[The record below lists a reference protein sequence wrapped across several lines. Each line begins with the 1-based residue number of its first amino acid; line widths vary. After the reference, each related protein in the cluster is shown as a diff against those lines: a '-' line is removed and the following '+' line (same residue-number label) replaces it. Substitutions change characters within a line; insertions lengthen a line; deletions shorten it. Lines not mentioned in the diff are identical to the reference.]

1 MSDKQDVTISISADA
16 SGVEAGVAKTKK
28 SLKTL
33 GGAANEMAGQME
45 TGGKRAAAG
54 IESIGTSSTKTARE
68 IERATKTSARELQ
81 RQIAELKA
89 GGKATREYAE
99 AMARLRGADLT
110 TLRPLLDQLDE
121 LKRKQQGAAGAVT
134 DFVSSLGGMKQA
146 LAAVGAASVT
156 AKFVQ
161 VADAVV
167 TLNNQLKL
175 ATGSTQAAASAYTA
189 LFDIAQRSRVGFV
202 ELGETYASIARA
214 AAPLGVSQERLLK
227 VTESIGNAMTI
238 SGGSAQGLQAALVQ
252 LGQGLSSGVL
262 RGEELNSVMEQA
274 PRLAKALADGLGV
287 TTGQLRAMGA
297 EGEITAEKVIKALE
311 SQSAVLKGEVA
322 GSALTVGQAF
332 TQLGNSTTYAIGE
345 LDKTIGVS
353 SAVAGAIS
361 SIASSLDGLGRV
373 VADNEVAIKATL
385 GFAGAV
391 VGAKAA
397 AAAIG
402 GVTAALTA
410 ARVATVGFTAALA
423 ANPIGAA
430 LVTVTALGTAAY
442 SAAAAMRDTESGVD
456 GVGAAARAAAKEIET
471 LQNAAIKAG
480 SELAKAEA
488 NLADLERRGAK
499 GSSNLMLRESYNH
512 AQRLVDKLKEA
523 KAAQDALL
531 GVAQAA
537 RVEGDPYNDGTQYEE
552 WRRSVED
559 RANAQ
564 QKLNEINDRALGINK
579 AFLEELSAYHEGL
592 RTGVLDLDAYTKKI
606 VDLDARRHASS
617 EAGKAEA
624 KAAREAAKGLK
635 EGENSIKSFIKSLEA
650 KTAAQRLEIAQGE
663 KLTESQR
670 LRIQLEALL
679 ADGKNKATAGQIARA
694 KAQLAE
700 VEANEAWLKNTS
712 DVEKALADMQK
723 AREQSLRSVQESVK
737 KLVEEAEATAY
748 AEMHNISLAEAV
760 ERLALARAEDA
771 YQQAVVRGES
781 QQTLEALEK
790 ELQARKKIVELTAQK
805 SAKEANDKAQEQL
818 KRDWERTAQTIGDT
832 LADYIMAGGKDA
844 AQYLKRLFATLVLQP
859 VVQTMVGGIMRPGA
873 SGAAAASGGMMS
885 GIINSGGGFTNW
897 GLWGDKASGALGNA
911 SDYLWKQGYDGLSD
925 AAQGLGQTIKSVDTF
940 LKDIPGMKGGIGS
953 ALGYGQALYSLTQG
967 QYGSAVGTAIGTAI
981 APGIGTMVGSVLG
994 GLLDGVFG
1002 GGARGANHSGGAYS
1016 TKGGNAAYQLGLGGD
1031 ALRDFTSRGNA
1042 SIANSVKGL
1051 VTTTVDAFDYLK
1063 KFNESYKGV
1072 DVAAGFAVNPRYG
1085 DEDAYGYFRVLDKV
1099 TGQLLSN
1106 YVQRDGG
1113 LGSDTT
1119 KAWSTYSADLIKAVY
1134 GQFKKSDITGW
1145 VKDELAVLDSAASLE
1160 NLTAAVQA
1168 IAVID
1173 AAFADFAKTI
1183 DGMQDLSGAVQTV
1196 LLRTSGGI
1204 EALSAN
1210 VATYYQN
1217 FYSEQERAAKTAGQ
1231 MAEALKAYGVELP
1244 TTAEQYRKLVERQLA
1259 AGESGAE
1266 LAAVLLSMS
1275 GTFKEVADVLQREM
1289 DGLVGSVTGFFS
1301 GLKDAI
1307 KSLIDDVSDDRKSI
1321 LRGTGVMTA
1330 EDLRA
1335 AIGAISVIGP
1345 SLGGVDAAA
1354 ADIAAKEALRQ
1365 SAKSASETAAQAAAA
1380 ALARMEAYRDDPAS
1394 AAAQAKA
1401 LEAQREHA
1409 LSEARKF
1416 EDGGMY
1422 RSYSYSTRVKWMNYW
1437 YPEAQRAQQ
1446 QLNALQPALAAYND
1460 QLAALQAEYDAAK
1473 LSAEQYAER
1482 LGDAESALRD
1492 AQQAEVQAK
1501 ADYAAEMAKWID
1513 EAGASVGKLSDLRG
1527 EVMSFYEA
1535 QAQAVQ
1541 AMLASAGNIRV
1552 VVDGVRLNQLSA
1564 AQTAQELGARY
1575 AMDYSMALATTGT
1588 ARAGYVDSMA
1598 GNLGA
1603 LSEAL
1608 RSESVTSTDWRVQTA
1623 KLLAQANKAA
1633 DLLEG
1638 DAQGDNYQDV
1648 ALGLLDDID
1657 AKLEALSGVATAG
1670 ENLIVQAIKEGTV
1683 STLDG
1688 LRAVVAALKGDPVP
1702 AFAAG
1707 GLHAGGLRLVGERG
1721 PELEVTGPARYWST
1735 SQTAAMLGGG
1745 NSSAASEA
1753 MVRELRELRQENR
1766 ALQEAMVRQQADM
1779 TRLLMRWETQGMP
1792 EERVV

>member
-287 TTGQLRAMGA
+287 AIGQLRAMGQ
-297 EGEITAEKVIKALE
+297 EGELTADKVIRALE

-592 RTGVLDLDAYTKKI
+592 RTGVLDFDAYTKKI

-679 ADGKNKATAGQIARA
+679 ADGKNKATAGQIAYAR
-694 KAQLAE
+694 AQLEEA
-700 VEANEAWLKNTS
+700 EANELWLKNQS
-712 DVEKALADMQK
+712 DVAKALEDMQK

-760 ERLALARAEDA
+760 ERLALARAENV
-771 YQQAVVRGES
+771 YQQAVERGES
-781 QQTLEALEK
+781 QQTIEYLQREIEARK
-790 ELQARKKIVELTAQK
+790 ELVAATAQK
-805 SAKEANDKAQEQL
+805 AAREANKKAAEQAA
-818 KRDWERTAQTIGDT
+818 KDWERVSQTIGDT

-859 VVQTMVGGIMRPGA
+859 VVQTVVGGVMGVGTAGA
-873 SGAAAASGGMMS
+873 SGVGTGVLDRLA
-885 GIINSGGGFTNW
+885 NSGGSLTNW
-897 GLWGDKASGALGNA
+897 TNLGGNVGN
-911 SDYLWKQGYDGLSD
+911 WLSD
-925 AAQGLGQTIKSVDTF
+925 AGFNAINNGWTGVGESLHNLGQTIQGVDSW
-940 LKDIPGMKGGIGS
+940 LKEIPGFNGGIGS
-953 ALGYGQALYSLTQG
+953 ALGYASALYSLSKG
-967 QYGSAVGTAIGTAI
+967 NYGSAAGAAIGTYI
-981 APGIGTMVGSVLG
+981 LPGIGTMIGSTLG
-994 GLLDGVFG
+994 GLVDGLFG
-1002 GGARGANHSGGAYS
+1002 GGRGANHSGGAYS
-1016 TKGGNAAYQLGLGGD
+1016 TKGGNAAFQLGLGGD
-1031 ALRDFTSRGNA
+1031 ALRDFTSRGNS
-1042 SIANSVKGL
+1042 SIAQSLEGL
-1051 VTTTVDAFDYLK
+1051 VTTTVGVFDYLK
-1063 KFNESYKGV
+1063 KYNDAYKGV
-1072 DVAAGFAVNPRYG
+1072 DVAAGFAVNPRYR

-1099 TGQLLSN
+1099 TGKLLSN
-1106 YVQRDGG
+1106 YVRRDGG

-1134 GQFKKSDITGW
+1134 KQFKAGDLTGW
-1145 VKDELAVLDSAASLE
+1145 VQDELAVLDSAASLE

-1173 AAFADFAKTI
+1173 AAFADFAKTV

-1210 VATYYQN
+1210 VVTYYQN

-1231 MAEALKAYGVELP
+1231 LAEALKEYGVELP
-1244 TTAEQYRKLVERQLA
+1244 TTAEQYRDLVEQQLA

-1266 LAAVLLSMS
+1266 LAAVLLGMS
-1275 GTFKEVADVLQREM
+1275 GTFKEVSAVWQRELE
-1289 DGLVGSVTGFFS
+1289 GLSGSVTSFFGS
-1301 GLKDAI
+1301 LKDAI

-1330 EDLRA
+1330 DEIRA
-1335 AIGAISVIGP
+1335 ALSAVSTVAP
-1345 SLGGVDAAA
+1345 STSGIDLAAGTVA
-1354 ADIAAKEALRQ
+1354 TAEQKVSARQ
-1365 SAKSASETAAQAAAA
+1365 SQ
-1380 ALARMEAYRDDPAS
+1380 S
-1394 AAAQAKA
+1394 AAAQASLLGAQKA
-1401 LEAQREHA
+1401 RDAANTSRDSVSAQIKTLDSKIASLQQTANR
-1409 LSEARKF
+1409 SGRRNRTAR
-1416 EDGGMY
+1416 
-1422 RSYSYSTRVKWMNYW
+1422 R
-1437 YPEAQRAQQ
+1437 QAQQ
-1446 QLNALQPALAAYND
+1446 QLPGVIAERARLQAQLQVLSAQAAAQQSAYD
-1460 QLAALQAEYDAAK
+1460 AVAKAASGAAQQLAQAQQELAK
-1473 LSAEQYAER
+1473 AQEAEQK
-1482 LGDAESALRD
+1482 
-1492 AQQAEVQAK
+1492 AK
-1501 ADYAAEMAKWID
+1501 ADYAAEMAKWVE
-1513 EAGASVGKLSDLRG
+1513 EAGVSVGKLSDLRG

-1541 AMLASAGNIRV
+1541 AMLASAGNIRA
-1552 VVDGVRLNQLSA
+1552 VVDAARLNQLSA

-1683 STLDG
+1683 NTLDG

-1745 NSSAASEA
+1745 GNSDAV
-1753 MVRELRELRQENR
+1753 VRELRELREENR
-1766 ALQEAMVRQQADM
+1766 AQASAIVRLQQELNRQV
-1779 TRLLMRWETQGMP
+1779 MRWDTQGMP
-1792 EERVV
+1792 REREEV

>member
-410 ARVATVGFTAALA
+410 ARVATVGFIAALA

-679 ADGKNKATAGQIARA
+679 ADSKNKATAGQIAYARA
-694 KAQLAE
+694 KLEEA
-700 VEANEAWLKNTS
+700 EANELWLKNQS
-712 DVEKALADMQK
+712 DVAKALEDMQK

-737 KLVEEAEATAY
+737 KLIEEAEATAY
-748 AEMHNISLAEAV
+748 AEMHNVSLAEAV

-781 QQTLEALEK
+781 QQTLDYLRREIEARK
-790 ELQARKKIVELTAQK
+790 ELVAATAQK
-805 SAKEANDKAQEQL
+805 AAREANKKAAEQAA
-818 KRDWERTAQTIGDT
+818 KDWERTAQTIGDT

-859 VVQTMVGGIMRPGA
+859 VVQTVVGGVMGVGAAGA
-873 SGAAAASGGMMS
+873 SGVAAGGAGGIANLVQQAYSAFTSPMFSNFGMGLASNIQQLGGTLF
-885 GIINSGGGFTNW
+885 GKGFEALGTSVTNF
-897 GLWGDKASGALGNA
+897 GNTVAQFSGAINMAGNIF
-911 SDYLWKQGYDGLSD
+911 G
-925 AAQGLGQTIKSVDTF
+925 
-940 LKDIPGMKGGIGS
+940 
-953 ALGYGQALYSLTQG
+953 
-967 QYGSAVGTAIGTAI
+967 YGSAIYSLSKGNYGSAIGTA
-981 APGIGTMVGSVLG
+981 AGTLLGGPIGAVLGSTLG
-994 GLLDGVFG
+994 GLVDGLFG
-1002 GGARGANHSGGAYS
+1002 GGRGANHSGGAYS
-1016 TKGGNAAYQLGLGGD
+1016 TKDGNAAYQLGLGGD

-1051 VTTTVDAFDYLK
+1051 VETTVDVFDYLK
-1063 KFNESYKGV
+1063 KFNASYKGV
-1072 DVAAGFAVNPRYG
+1072 DVAAGFAVNPRYS
-1085 DEDAYGYFRVLDKV
+1085 DEDAYGYFRVFDKV

-1106 YVQRDGG
+1106 YVRRDGG
-1113 LGSDTT
+1113 LGSDVQA
-1119 KAWSTYSADLIKAVY
+1119 AWSTYSADLIKAVY
-1134 GQFKKSDITGW
+1134 KQFKAGDLTGW
-1145 VKDELAVLDSAASLE
+1145 VQDELAVLDSAASLE
-1160 NLTAAVQA
+1160 NLTEAVKA
-1168 IAVID
+1168 IALID
-1173 AAFADFAKTI
+1173 AAFADFAKTV

-1244 TTAEQYRKLVERQLA
+1244 TTAEQYRKLVEQQLA

-1266 LAAVLLSMS
+1266 LAAVLLGMS

-1301 GLKDAI
+1301 GLKDSI
-1307 KSLIDDVSDDRKSI
+1307 HSLLDDVAADRKSI

-1330 EDLRA
+1330 EELRA

-1380 ALARMEAYRDDPAS
+1380 ALARMEAYRDDPNS
-1394 AAAQAKA
+1394 AAAQAAA
-1401 LEAQREHA
+1401 LEARRKHA
-1409 LSEARKF
+1409 LSEAAKF

-1422 RSYSYSTRVKWMNYW
+1422 RSRSHRTRVKWMNYW

-1446 QLNALQPALAAYND
+1446 QLNALQPALAEYND

-1482 LGDAESALRD
+1482 LGDAESALRA

-1501 ADYAAEMAKWID
+1501 ADYAAEMAKWIE

-1541 AMLASAGNIRV
+1541 AMLASAGNIRA
-1552 VVDGVRLNQLSA
+1552 VVDAVRLNQLSA

-1638 DAQGDNYQDV
+1638 DAQGDNYQEV

-1683 STLDG
+1683 NTLDG

>member
-1 MSDKQDVTISISADA
+1 MSKDDVVIGITADA
-16 SGVEAGVAKTKK
+16 SGLEVGVRK
-28 SLKTL
+28 SKRSLADL
-33 GGAANEMAGQME
+33 G
-45 TGGKRAAAG
+45 K
-54 IESIGTSSTKTARE
+54 
-68 IERATKTSARELQ
+68 SAREASQTIGTVGDGGEKSAKKIERDTRSMQQSLQ
-81 RQIAELKA
+81 RYIATLKA
-89 GGKATREYAE
+89 GSKESRVYWEQ
-99 AMARLRGADLT
+99 MADFKGVDKNA
-110 TLRPLLDQLDE
+110 LRPLLDQLDE

-287 TTGQLRAMGA
+287 AIGQLRAMGQ
-297 EGEITAEKVIKALE
+297 EGELTADKVIRALE

-442 SAAAAMRDTESGVD
+442 SAAAAMRDTESGVK
-456 GVGAAARAAAKEIET
+456 GVGSAADAAAKEMT
-471 LQNAAIKAG
+471 RLQDAAAAAG
-480 SELAKAEA
+480 DKLAEA
-488 NLADLERRGAK
+488 EKRLADLERKGAK
-499 GSSNLMLRESYNH
+499 GSANLMLREAH
-512 AQRLVDKLKEA
+512 ADAQRLVDKLKEA
-523 KAAQDALL
+523 KRERDSLLRLSVGYANSLRDREAENTRGNRTNYLNGLFESQQFLAQ
-531 GVAQAA
+531 
-537 RVEGDPYNDGTQYEE
+537 RND
-552 WRRSVED
+552 
-559 RANAQ
+559 
-564 QKLNEINDRALGINK
+564 GINK
-579 AFLEELSAYHEGL
+579 QFISDIDGLSRAHAI
-592 RTGVLDLDAYTKKI
+592 GVLTTREYTQAITELNKK
-606 VDLDARRHASS
+606 RYEST

-679 ADGKNKATAGQIARA
+679 ADGKNKATAGQIAYAR
-694 KAQLAE
+694 AQLEEA
-700 VEANEAWLKNTS
+700 EANELWLKNQS
-712 DVEKALADMQK
+712 DVAKALEDMQK

-781 QQTLEALEK
+781 QQTIEYLQREIEARK
-790 ELQARKKIVELTAQK
+790 ELVAATAQK
-805 SAKEANDKAQEQL
+805 AAREANKKAAEQAA
-818 KRDWERTAQTIGDT
+818 KDWERTAQTIGDT
-832 LADYIMAGGKDA
+832 LADYIMSGGKDA
-844 AQYLKRLFATLVLQP
+844 ATYLKRLFATLVLQP
-859 VVQTMVGGIMRPGA
+859 VVQTVVGGVMGVGAAGA
-873 SGAAAASGGMMS
+873 SGVAAGGAG
-885 GIINSGGGFTNW
+885 GIANLVQQAYSAFTSPMFTNFGM
-897 GLWGDKASGALGNA
+897 GLAGNIQQLGGTLFGKGFEALGTSVTNFGNTVA
-911 SDYLWKQGYDGLSD
+911 QFSD
-925 AAQGLGQTIKSVDTF
+925 AINMAGNIF
-940 LKDIPGMKGGIGS
+940 
-953 ALGYGQALYSLTQG
+953 GYGSALYSLSKG
-967 QYGSAVGTAIGTAI
+967 NYGSAIGTA
-981 APGIGTMVGSVLG
+981 AGTFLGGPIGAVLGSTLG
-994 GLLDGVFG
+994 GLLDGLFG
-1002 GGARGANHSGGAYS
+1002 GGRGANHSGGAYS

-1031 ALRDFTSRGNA
+1031 ALGDFTSRWNA

-1051 VTTTVDAFDYLK
+1051 VETTVDVFDYLK
-1063 KFNESYKGV
+1063 KFNASYKGV

-1106 YVQRDGG
+1106 YVRRDGG

-1160 NLTAAVQA
+1160 NLAAAVQA

-1173 AAFADFAKTI
+1173 AAFADFAKTV

-1231 MAEALKAYGVELP
+1231 LAEALKEYGVELP
-1244 TTAEQYRKLVERQLA
+1244 TTAEQYRDLVEQQLA

-1266 LAAVLLSMS
+1266 LAAVLLGMS
-1275 GTFKEVADVLQREM
+1275 GTFKEVSAVWQRELE
-1289 DGLVGSVTGFFS
+1289 GLSGSVTSFFGS
-1301 GLKDAI
+1301 LKDAI

-1380 ALARMEAYRDDPAS
+1380 ALARMEAYRDDPNS
-1394 AAAQAKA
+1394 AAAQAAA
-1401 LEAQREHA
+1401 LEARRKHA
-1409 LSEARKF
+1409 LSEAAKF

-1422 RSYSYSTRVKWMNYW
+1422 RSYSYDTRVKWMNYW

-1446 QLNALQPALAAYND
+1446 QLNALQPALAAYNA

-1482 LGDAESALRD
+1482 LGDAESALRA

-1501 ADYAAEMAKWID
+1501 ADYAAEMAKWIE
-1513 EAGASVGKLSDLRG
+1513 EAGASVSKLSDLRG
-1527 EVMSFYEA
+1527 EVVSFYES
-1535 QAQAVQ
+1535 QVQAVQ
-1541 AMLASAGNIRV
+1541 AMLASAGNLRA
-1552 VVDGVRLNQLSA
+1552 VVDAVRMSQLST

-1638 DAQGDNYQDV
+1638 DAQGDNYQEV

-1657 AKLEALSGVATAG
+1657 AKLEALSGVATVG

-1683 STLDG
+1683 STLEG

-1707 GLHAGGLRLVGERG
+1707 GLHVGGLRLVGERG

>member
-1 MSDKQDVTISISADA
+1 MPGFFYGLAIGGTFYLGLAMSDKLDVTIGISADA
-16 SGVEAGVAKTKK
+16 SGVEAGVGKAKK
-28 SLKTL
+28 SIHSL
-33 GGAANEMAGQME
+33 GGAARDMSAKVGSS
-45 TGGKRAAAG
+45 GKAAG
-54 IESIGTSSTKTARE
+54 AGFEAMGAGSDKAAKAV
-68 IERATKTSARELQ
+68 ERATRSMQQQLQ
-81 RQIAELKA
+81 RQIAELNA
-89 GGKATREYAE
+89 GGKATREYTE
-99 AMARLRGADLT
+99 ALARMRGVDTRALA
-110 TLRPLLDQLDE
+110 PLLDQLDLARKKTDE
-121 LKRKQQGAAGAVT
+121 ATKATGGLASGLGSLKAIAATALAGLSAGAFVSEIAAITKETAKAAAEIERFSALSNTSAQEFQRLAAGANTVGISAEKMADIFKDVQDKVGDFVQTGGGGMADFFERVAPKVGVT
-134 DFVSSLGGMKQA
+134 AENFRKLSGKDALQLYVSSLEKANLAHSDMVFFMEAIASDSSLLLPLLKDQGQAWQELGDKAEAYGAVMDGQA
-146 LAAVGAASVT
+146 LAAAKAFKTESDNLELSLKGLRIELAEGLLPSMTQFVAVLSDSSTRSALSDLAGWIGDVAVSAVELSSVIGGAGVWGWLQT
-156 AKFVQ
+156 GNVEAKDAAAEIAKVEAQ
-161 VADAVV
+161 MAKVRETRDALERAGGGWLHAEDIAVA
-167 TLNNQLKL
+167 NSQLSTMEAKL
-175 ATGSTQAAASAYTA
+175 RGLRVMAQQYQAQQAAALKSMGRSVGLSWLESYAPEAERPQALSPAYSKPTQKSASLKAEESAYKSLA
-189 LFDIAQRSRVGFV
+189 K
-202 ELGETYASIARA
+202 SIAD
-214 AAPLGVSQERLLK
+214 LL
-227 VTESIGNAMTI
+227 
-238 SGGSAQGLQAALVQ
+238 
-252 LGQGLSSGVL
+252 
-262 RGEELNSVMEQA
+262 
-274 PRLAKALADGLGV
+274 
-287 TTGQLRAMGA
+287 
-297 EGEITAEKVIKALE
+297 
-311 SQSAVLKGEVA
+311 
-322 GSALTVGQAF
+322 
-332 TQLGNSTTYAIGE
+332 
-345 LDKTIGVS
+345 
-353 SAVAGAIS
+353 
-361 SIASSLDGLGRV
+361 
-373 VADNEVAIKATL
+373 
-385 GFAGAV
+385 
-391 VGAKAA
+391 
-397 AAAIG
+397 
-402 GVTAALTA
+402 
-410 ARVATVGFTAALA
+410 
-423 ANPIGAA
+423 
-430 LVTVTALGTAAY
+430 
-442 SAAAAMRDTESGVD
+442 
-456 GVGAAARAAAKEIET
+456 
-471 LQNAAIKAG
+471 
-480 SELAKAEA
+480 
-488 NLADLERRGAK
+488 
-499 GSSNLMLRESYNH
+499 
-512 AQRLVDKLKEA
+512 
-523 KAAQDALL
+523 
-531 GVAQAA
+531 
-537 RVEGDPYNDGTQYEE
+537 
-552 WRRSVED
+552 
-559 RANAQ
+559 AQ
-564 QKLNEINDRALGINK
+564 QN
-579 AFLEELSAYHEGL
+579 
-592 RTGVLDLDAYTKKI
+592 
-606 VDLDARRHASS
+606 
-617 EAGKAEA
+617 
-624 KAAREAAKGLK
+624 
-635 EGENSIKSFIKSLEA
+635 
-650 KTAAQRLEIAQGE
+650 LEISTGE
-663 KLTESQR
+663 KLTSAQKLR
-670 LRIQLEALL
+670 LKVEQEVAKSKQAGLL
-679 ADGKNKATAGQIARA
+679 AQID
-694 KAQLAE
+694 E
-700 VEANEAWLKNTS
+700 IEANEAWLKNTS

-723 AREQSLRSVQESVK
+723 AREQSLRSVQESVRQM
-737 KLVEEAEATAY
+737 VEEAEAAAY
-748 AEMHNISLAEAV
+748 AEVHNVSLAEAV

-859 VVQTMVGGIMRPGA
+859 VVQTVVGGVMGVGAAGA
-873 SGAAAASGGMMS
+873 SGVAAGGAG
-885 GIINSGGGFTNW
+885 GIANLVQQAYSAFTSPMFTNFGM
-897 GLWGDKASGALGNA
+897 GLAGNIQQLGGTLFGKGFEALGTSVTNFGNTVA
-911 SDYLWKQGYDGLSD
+911 QFSD
-925 AAQGLGQTIKSVDTF
+925 AINMAGNIF
-940 LKDIPGMKGGIGS
+940 
-953 ALGYGQALYSLTQG
+953 GYGSALYSLSKG
-967 QYGSAVGTAIGTAI
+967 NYGSAIGTA
-981 APGIGTMVGSVLG
+981 AGTFLGGPIGAVLGSTLG
-994 GLLDGVFG
+994 GLLDGLFG
-1002 GGARGANHSGGAYS
+1002 GGRGANHSGGAYS

-1051 VTTTVDAFDYLK
+1051 VTTTVGAFDYLK
-1063 KFNESYKGV
+1063 KYSSTYKGV

-1099 TGQLLSN
+1099 SGKLLSS
-1106 YVQRDGG
+1106 YAKRDGG

-1145 VKDELAVLDSAASLE
+1145 VQDELAVLDSAASLE
-1160 NLTAAVQA
+1160 NLTEAVKA
-1168 IAVID
+1168 IALID
-1173 AAFADFAKTI
+1173 AAFADFAKTV

-1210 VATYYQN
+1210 VATYYQA
-1217 FYSEQERAAKTAGQ
+1217 FYSEQERAAKTSGQ
-1231 MAEALKAYGVELP
+1231 LAEALKEYGVELP
-1244 TTAEQYRKLVERQLA
+1244 TTAEHYRDLVEQQLA

-1266 LAAVLLSMS
+1266 LAAVLLGMS
-1275 GTFKEVADVLQREM
+1275 GTFKEVSDAWQRELE
-1289 DGLVGSVTGFFS
+1289 GLSGSVTSFFGS
-1301 GLKDAI
+1301 LKDAI

-1380 ALARMEAYRDDPAS
+1380 ALARMEAYRDNPNS

-1422 RSYSYSTRVKWMNYW
+1422 RSRSHRTRVKWMNYW

-1446 QLNALQPALAAYND
+1446 QLNALQPALAEYND

-1482 LGDAESALRD
+1482 LGDAESALRA

-1501 ADYAAEMAKWID
+1501 ADYAAEMAKWVE
-1513 EAGASVGKLSDLRG
+1513 EAGVSVGKLSDLRG

-1541 AMLASAGNIRV
+1541 AMLASAGNIRA
-1552 VVDGVRLNQLSA
+1552 VVDAVRLNQLSA

-1598 GNLGA
+1598 GNLGV

-1608 RSESVTSTDWRVQTA
+1608 RSESLTSTDWRVQTA

-1683 STLDG
+1683 NTLDG

>member
-1 MSDKQDVTISISADA
+1 MSKDDVVIGITADA
-16 SGVEAGVAKTKK
+16 SGLEVGVRK
-28 SLKTL
+28 SKRSLADL
-33 GGAANEMAGQME
+33 G
-45 TGGKRAAAG
+45 K
-54 IESIGTSSTKTARE
+54 
-68 IERATKTSARELQ
+68 SAREASQTIGTVGDGGEKSAKKIERDTRSMQQSLQ
-81 RQIAELKA
+81 RYIATLKA
-89 GGKATREYAE
+89 GSKESRVYWEQ
-99 AMARLRGADLT
+99 MADFKGVDKNA
-110 TLRPLLDQLDE
+110 LRPLLNQLDE
-121 LKRKQQGAAGAVT
+121 LKRKQQEAAGA
-134 DFVSSLGGMKQA
+134 SGSLVASLKGLHA
-146 LAAVGAASVT
+146 AAAVAVSGFAVQGLISVTKELYNASAAADRLRIGLDFASSRGSVNEIAYLRDVTHRLGLEFYSTAQAYQQFQAASR
-156 AKFVQ
+156 
-161 VADAVV
+161 
-167 TLNNQLKL
+167 
-175 ATGSTQAAASAYTA
+175 GTA
-189 LFDIAQRSRVGFV
+189 LEGDK
-202 ELGETYASIARA
+202 ARA
-214 AAPLGVSQERLLK
+214 VF
-227 VTESIGNAMTI
+227 ES
-238 SGGSAQGLQAALVQ
+238 V
-252 LGQGLSSGVL
+252 
-262 RGEELNSVMEQA
+262 
-274 PRLAKALADGLGV
+274 
-287 TTGQLRAMGA
+287 
-297 EGEITAEKVIKALE
+297 
-311 SQSAVLKGEVA
+311 
-322 GSALTVGQAF
+322 
-332 TQLGNSTTYAIGE
+332 
-345 LDKTIGVS
+345 
-353 SAVAGAIS
+353 
-361 SIASSLDGLGRV
+361 
-373 VADNEVAIKATL
+373 
-385 GFAGAV
+385 
-391 VGAKAA
+391 AKAA
-397 AAAIG
+397 AVMGLSADNTSGVLLALQQMISKGNVQAEELRGQLGERLPGAFQIAAKSM
-402 GVTAALTA
+402 GVTTAELGKMLENGQVLADDFLPKFAAELERSLGDAPEKAANRLDASVNRAISAWTRFKENVGDSGVSQFWAGQMDILSDGLANFNQRIEA
-410 ARVATVGFTAALA
+410 ARAAGDGFGGQML
-423 ANPIGAA
+423 
-430 LVTVTALGTAAY
+430 
-442 SAAAAMRDTESGVD
+442 SAAAAALEFVNP
-456 GVGAAARAAAKEIET
+456 I
-471 LQNAAIKAG
+471 NAVSYSALEAG
-480 SELAKAEA
+480 SKLKEAEKRLQELKDA
-488 NLADLERRGAK
+488 GAK
-499 GSSNLMLRESYNH
+499 TSSNLMLRESYAH
-512 AQRLVDKLKEA
+512 AERLVNKLREA
-523 KAAQDALL
+523 KAVQDALA
-531 GVAQAA
+531 GIN
-537 RVEGDPYNDGTQYEE
+537 P
-552 WRRSVED
+552 
-559 RANAQ
+559 ANAAQ
-564 QKLNEINDRALGINK
+564 PLRDLESGNTRGNRDGYYRELSASQNFLAQRNDGINK
-579 AFLEELSAYHEGL
+579 QFIADLNGLAKAYADGALSAAEYAKAVTEANQKRHES
-592 RTGVLDLDAYTKKI
+592 TD
-606 VDLDARRHASS
+606 
-617 EAGKAEA
+617 AGKAEA

-859 VVQTMVGGIMRPGA
+859 VVQTVVGGVMGVGAAGA
-873 SGAAAASGGMMS
+873 SGVGTGVLDRLA
-885 GIINSGGGFTNW
+885 NSGGSLTNW
-897 GLWGDKASGALGNA
+897 TNLGGNVGN
-911 SDYLWKQGYDGLSD
+911 WLSD
-925 AAQGLGQTIKSVDTF
+925 AGFNAINNGWTGVGESLHNLGQTIQGVDSW
-940 LKDIPGMKGGIGS
+940 LKEIPGFNGGIGS
-953 ALGYGQALYSLTQG
+953 ALGYASALYSLSKG
-967 QYGSAVGTAIGTAI
+967 NYGSAAGAAIGTYI
-981 APGIGTMVGSVLG
+981 LPGIGTMIGSTLG
-994 GLLDGVFG
+994 GLVDGLFG
-1002 GGARGANHSGGAYS
+1002 GGRGANHSGGAYS

-1106 YVQRDGG
+1106 YVRRDGG

-1173 AAFADFAKTI
+1173 AAFADFAKTV

-1231 MAEALKAYGVELP
+1231 MAEALKAYGIELP
-1244 TTAEQYRKLVERQLA
+1244 TTAEQYRDLVEQQLA

-1266 LAAVLLSMS
+1266 LAAVLLGMS
-1275 GTFKEVADVLQREM
+1275 GTFKEVSDVWQREM

-1301 GLKDAI
+1301 GLKDSI
-1307 KSLIDDVSDDRKSI
+1307 HSLLDDVAADRKSI

-1380 ALARMEAYRDDPAS
+1380 ALARMEAYRDDPTS

-1446 QLNALQPALAAYND
+1446 QLNALQPALAEYND
-1460 QLAALQAEYDAAK
+1460 QLAALQAEYDTAK

-1482 LGDAESALRD
+1482 LGDAESALRA
-1492 AQQAEVQAK
+1492 AQQVEVQAK
-1501 ADYAAEMAKWID
+1501 ADYAAEMAKWIE
-1513 EAGASVGKLSDLRG
+1513 EAGASVSKLSDLRG

-1541 AMLASAGNIRV
+1541 AMLASAGNIRA

-1648 ALGLLDDID
+1648 ALGLLDAID
-1657 AKLEALSGVATAG
+1657 EKLSALSGVATAG

-1683 STLDG
+1683 NTLDG

-1753 MVRELRELRQENR
+1753 MVHELRELRQENR

>member
-442 SAAAAMRDTESGVD
+442 SAAAAMRDTESGVK
-456 GVGAAARAAAKEIET
+456 GVGSAADAAAKEMKR
-471 LQNAAIKAG
+471 LQDAA
-480 SELAKAEA
+480 AEA
-488 NLADLERRGAK
+488 GDKLAEAEKRLADLEKKGAK
-499 GSSNLMLRESYNH
+499 GSANLMLREAH
-512 AQRLVDKLKEA
+512 ADAQRLVDKLKEA
-523 KAAQDALL
+523 KQERDSLL
-531 GVAQAA
+531 
-537 RVEGDPYNDGTQYEE
+537 R
-552 WRRSVED
+552 
-559 RANAQ
+559 
-564 QKLNEINDRALGINK
+564 
-579 AFLEELSAYHEGL
+579 LSAGYSNSLRDQEAGNTRGNRTNYLNGLFDSQQFLAQRNDAITKQFIADIEGL
-592 RTGVLDLDAYTKKI
+592 AKAYANGALSVADYTKAVTEANKK
-606 VDLDARRHASS
+606 RHESTD
-617 EAGKAEA
+617 AGKAEA

-670 LRIQLEALL
+670 LRIQLEAML
-679 ADGKNKATAGQIARA
+679 ADGKNKATAGQIAYAR
-694 KAQLAE
+694 AQLEEA
-700 VEANEAWLKNTS
+700 EANELWLKNQS
-712 DVEKALADMQK
+712 DVAKALEDMQK

-1173 AAFADFAKTI
+1173 AAFADFAKTV

-1231 MAEALKAYGVELP
+1231 LAEALKEYGVELP
-1244 TTAEQYRKLVERQLA
+1244 TTAEQYRDLVEQQLA

-1266 LAAVLLSMS
+1266 LAAVLLGMS
-1275 GTFKEVADVLQREM
+1275 GTFKEVSDAWQRELE
-1289 DGLVGSVTGFFS
+1289 GLSGSVTSFFGS
-1301 GLKDAI
+1301 LKDAI

-1365 SAKSASETAAQAAAA
+1365 SAMSASETAAQAAAA

-1501 ADYAAEMAKWID
+1501 ADYAAEMAKWIE
-1513 EAGASVGKLSDLRG
+1513 EAGASVSKLSDLRG

-1541 AMLASAGNIRV
+1541 AMLASAGNIRA
-1552 VVDGVRLNQLSA
+1552 VVDAVRLNQLSA

-1608 RSESVTSTDWRVQTA
+1608 RSESLTSTDWRVQTA

-1670 ENLIVQAIKEGTV
+1670 ESLIVQAIKEGTV
-1683 STLDG
+1683 NTLDG

>member
-1 MSDKQDVTISISADA
+1 MSKDDVVIGITADA
-16 SGVEAGVAKTKK
+16 SGLEVGVRK
-28 SLKTL
+28 SKRSLADL
-33 GGAANEMAGQME
+33 G
-45 TGGKRAAAG
+45 K
-54 IESIGTSSTKTARE
+54 
-68 IERATKTSARELQ
+68 SAREASQTIGTVGDGGEKSAKKIERDTRSMQQSLQ
-81 RQIAELKA
+81 RYIATLKA
-89 GGKATREYAE
+89 GSKESRVYWEQ
-99 AMARLRGADLT
+99 MADFKGVDKNA
-110 TLRPLLDQLDE
+110 LRPLLNQLDE
-121 LKRKQQGAAGAVT
+121 LKRKQQEAAGA
-134 DFVSSLGGMKQA
+134 SGSLVASLKGLHA
-146 LAAVGAASVT
+146 AAAVAVSGFAVQGLISVT
-156 AKFVQ
+156 KELYNASAAAERLRIGLDF
-161 VADAVV
+161 ASARGSANEIAYLRGV
-167 TLNNQLKL
+167 TYQLGL
-175 ATGSTQAAASAYTA
+175 QFTSTAQAYQQFQAAAKGTTLEGDKARKVFESISKASAVMGLSAENTSGVLLALQQMVSKGNVQAEELRGQLGERLPGAFQIAARSMGVTTA
-189 LFDIAQRSRVGFV
+189 
-202 ELGETYASIARA
+202 ELGKMLEQGQVLAEDFLPKFAAELEKSLGDAPEKAAERLDATTNRVLDSWERLKQNVGDSGVSQFWAGQLNILSDAMGNFNQRIEAARA
-214 AAPLGVSQERLLK
+214 AGD
-227 VTESIGNAMTI
+227 GF
-238 SGGSAQGLQAALVQ
+238 GGQM
-252 LGQGLSSGVL
+252 LS
-262 RGEELNSVMEQA
+262 
-274 PRLAKALADGLGV
+274 
-287 TTGQLRAMGA
+287 
-297 EGEITAEKVIKALE
+297 
-311 SQSAVLKGEVA
+311 
-322 GSALTVGQAF
+322 
-332 TQLGNSTTYAIGE
+332 
-345 LDKTIGVS
+345 
-353 SAVAGAIS
+353 
-361 SIASSLDGLGRV
+361 
-373 VADNEVAIKATL
+373 
-385 GFAGAV
+385 
-391 VGAKAA
+391 AA
-397 AAAIG
+397 AAALEF
-402 GVTAALTA
+402 V
-410 ARVATVGFTAALA
+410 
-423 ANPIGAA
+423 NPINA
-430 LVTVTALGTAAY
+430 VSY
-442 SAAAAMRDTESGVD
+442 SALEAGNKLKDAEKR
-456 GVGAAARAAAKEIET
+456 
-471 LQNAAIKAG
+471 LQ
-480 SELAKAEA
+480 ELKDA
-488 NLADLERRGAK
+488 GAK
-499 GSSNLMLRESYNH
+499 TSSNLMLRESYAH
-512 AQRLVDKLKEA
+512 AERLVNKLREA
-523 KAAQDALL
+523 KAAQDALA
-531 GVAQAA
+531 GIN
-537 RVEGDPYNDGTQYEE
+537 P
-552 WRRSVED
+552 
-559 RANAQ
+559 ANAAQ
-564 QKLNEINDRALGINK
+564 PLRDLESGNTRGNRDGYYRELSASQNFLAQRNDGINK
-579 AFLEELSAYHEGL
+579 QFIADLNGLAKAYADGALSAAEYAKAVTEANQKRHES
-592 RTGVLDLDAYTKKI
+592 T
-606 VDLDARRHASS
+606 

-748 AEMHNISLAEAV
+748 AEMHNVSLAEAV
-760 ERLALARAEDA
+760 ERLALARAENA
-771 YQQAVVRGES
+771 YQQAVERGES
-781 QQTLEALEK
+781 QQMLDYLRREIEARK
-790 ELQARKKIVELTAQK
+790 ELVAATAQK
-805 SAKEANDKAQEQL
+805 AAREANKKAAEQAA
-818 KRDWERTAQTIGDT
+818 KDWERTAQTIGDT

-844 AQYLKRLFATLVLQP
+844 ATYLKRLFATLVLQP
-859 VVQTMVGGIMRPGA
+859 VVQAGVGAVLGVGVAGA
-873 SGAAAASGGMMS
+873 SGVAA
-885 GIINSGGGFTNW
+885 GGFGGLANLASQAYSAFTSPMFSNFGMGLAGNIQQLGGTLFGKGFEALGTSVTNF
-897 GLWGDKASGALGNA
+897 GNTVAQFSGAINAAGNIF
-911 SDYLWKQGYDGLSD
+911 G
-925 AAQGLGQTIKSVDTF
+925 
-940 LKDIPGMKGGIGS
+940 
-953 ALGYGQALYSLTQG
+953 
-967 QYGSAVGTAIGTAI
+967 YGSAIYSLSKGNYGAAIGTA
-981 APGIGTMVGSVLG
+981 AGTFLGGPIGAVLGSTLG
-994 GLLDGVFG
+994 GLVDGLFG
-1002 GGARGANHSGGAYS
+1002 GGRGANHSGGAYS
-1016 TKGGNAAYQLGLGGD
+1016 TKGDHAAYQLGLGGD
-1031 ALRDFTSRGNA
+1031 ALRDFTSRGNS
-1042 SIANSVKGL
+1042 SIAQSLEGL
-1051 VTTTVDAFDYLK
+1051 VTTTVGVFDYLK
-1063 KFNESYKGV
+1063 KYNDAYKGV
-1072 DVAAGFAVNPRYG
+1072 DVAAGFAVNPRYS
-1085 DEDAYGYFRVLDKV
+1085 DEDAYGYFRVFDKV

-1106 YVQRDGG
+1106 YVRRDGG

-1145 VKDELAVLDSAASLE
+1145 VQDELAVLDSAASLE

-1173 AAFADFAKTI
+1173 AAFADFAKTV

-1217 FYSEQERAAKTAGQ
+1217 FYSEQERAAKTSGQ
-1231 MAEALKAYGVELP
+1231 LAEALKEYGVELP
-1244 TTAEQYRKLVERQLA
+1244 TTAEQYRDLVEQQLA

-1266 LAAVLLSMS
+1266 LAAVLLGMS
-1275 GTFKEVADVLQREM
+1275 GTFKEVSDVWQRELE
-1289 DGLVGSVTGFFS
+1289 GLSGSVTSFFGS
-1301 GLKDAI
+1301 LKDAI

-1394 AAAQAKA
+1394 AAVQAKA

-1501 ADYAAEMAKWID
+1501 ADYAAEMAKWIE

-1541 AMLASAGNIRV
+1541 AMLASAGNIRA
-1552 VVDGVRLNQLSA
+1552 VVDAVRLNQLSA

-1638 DAQGDNYQDV
+1638 DAQGDNYQEV

-1683 STLDG
+1683 NTLDG

>member
-1 MSDKQDVTISISADA
+1 MGVDMSKDDVVIGITADA
-16 SGVEAGVAKTKK
+16 SGLEVGVRK
-28 SLKTL
+28 SKRSLADL
-33 GGAANEMAGQME
+33 G
-45 TGGKRAAAG
+45 K
-54 IESIGTSSTKTARE
+54 
-68 IERATKTSARELQ
+68 SAREASQTIGTVGDGGEKSAKKIERDTRSMQQSLQ
-81 RQIAELKA
+81 RYIATLKA
-89 GGKATREYAE
+89 GSKESRVYWEQ
-99 AMARLRGADLT
+99 MADFKGVDKNA
-110 TLRPLLDQLDE
+110 LRPLLNQLDE
-121 LKRKQQGAAGAVT
+121 LKRKQQEAAGA
-134 DFVSSLGGMKQA
+134 SGSLVASLKGLHA
-146 LAAVGAASVT
+146 AAAVAVSGFAVQGLISVTKELYNASAAADRLRIGLDFASSRGSVNEIAYLRDVTHRLGLEFYSTAQAYQQFQAASR
-156 AKFVQ
+156 
-161 VADAVV
+161 
-167 TLNNQLKL
+167 
-175 ATGSTQAAASAYTA
+175 GTA
-189 LFDIAQRSRVGFV
+189 LEGDK
-202 ELGETYASIARA
+202 ARA
-214 AAPLGVSQERLLK
+214 VF
-227 VTESIGNAMTI
+227 ES
-238 SGGSAQGLQAALVQ
+238 V
-252 LGQGLSSGVL
+252 
-262 RGEELNSVMEQA
+262 
-274 PRLAKALADGLGV
+274 
-287 TTGQLRAMGA
+287 
-297 EGEITAEKVIKALE
+297 
-311 SQSAVLKGEVA
+311 
-322 GSALTVGQAF
+322 
-332 TQLGNSTTYAIGE
+332 
-345 LDKTIGVS
+345 
-353 SAVAGAIS
+353 
-361 SIASSLDGLGRV
+361 
-373 VADNEVAIKATL
+373 
-385 GFAGAV
+385 
-391 VGAKAA
+391 AKAA
-397 AAAIG
+397 AVMGLSADNTSGVLLALQQMISKGNVQAEELRGQLGERLPGAFQIAAKSM
-402 GVTAALTA
+402 GVTTAELGKMLENGQVLADDFLPKFAAELERSLGDAPKKAANRLDASVNRAISAWTRFKENVGDSGVSQFWAGQMDILSDGLANFNQRIEA
-410 ARVATVGFTAALA
+410 ARAAGDGFGGQML
-423 ANPIGAA
+423 
-430 LVTVTALGTAAY
+430 
-442 SAAAAMRDTESGVD
+442 SAAAAALEFVNP
-456 GVGAAARAAAKEIET
+456 I
-471 LQNAAIKAG
+471 NAVSYSALEAG
-480 SELAKAEA
+480 SKLKEAEKRLQELKDA
-488 NLADLERRGAK
+488 GAK
-499 GSSNLMLRESYNH
+499 TSSNLMLRESYAH
-512 AQRLVDKLKEA
+512 AERLVNKLREA
-523 KAAQDALL
+523 KAAQDALA
-531 GVAQAA
+531 GIN
-537 RVEGDPYNDGTQYEE
+537 P
-552 WRRSVED
+552 
-559 RANAQ
+559 ANAAQ
-564 QKLNEINDRALGINK
+564 PLRDLESGNTRGNRDGYYRELSASQNFLAQRNDGINK
-579 AFLEELSAYHEGL
+579 QFIADLNGLAKAYADGALSAAEYAKAVTEANQKRHES
-592 RTGVLDLDAYTKKI
+592 T
-606 VDLDARRHASS
+606 

-737 KLVEEAEATAY
+737 KLLEEAEATAY

-771 YQQAVVRGES
+771 YQQAVVHGES

-859 VVQTMVGGIMRPGA
+859 VVQTVVGGVMGVGAAGA
-873 SGAAAASGGMMS
+873 SGVAAGGAG
-885 GIINSGGGFTNW
+885 GIANLVQQAYSAFTSPMFTNFGV
-897 GLWGDKASGALGNA
+897 GLAGNIQQLGGTLFSKGFETLGSNIVSFGNTVA
-911 SDYLWKQGYDGLSD
+911 QFSD
-925 AAQGLGQTIKSVDTF
+925 AINIAGKIF
-940 LKDIPGMKGGIGS
+940 
-953 ALGYGQALYSLTQG
+953 GYGSALYSLSKG
-967 QYGSAVGTAIGTAI
+967 NYGSAIGTA
-981 APGIGTMVGSVLG
+981 AGTLLGGPIGAVLGSTLG
-994 GLLDGVFG
+994 GLLDGLFG
-1002 GGARGANHSGGAYS
+1002 GGRGANHSGGAYS

-1031 ALRDFTSRGNA
+1031 ALRDFTSRGNS
-1042 SIANSVKGL
+1042 SIAQSLEGL
-1051 VTTTVDAFDYLK
+1051 VTTTVGVFDYLK
-1063 KFNESYKGV
+1063 KYNDAYKGV
-1072 DVAAGFAVNPRYG
+1072 DVAAGFAVNPRYS
-1085 DEDAYGYFRVLDKV
+1085 DEDAYGYFRVFDKV

-1106 YVQRDGG
+1106 YVRRDGG
-1113 LGSDTT
+1113 LGSDVQA
-1119 KAWSTYSADLIKAVY
+1119 AWSTYSADLIKAVY

-1173 AAFADFAKTI
+1173 AAFADFAKTV

-1231 MAEALKAYGVELP
+1231 LAEALKEYGVELP
-1244 TTAEQYRKLVERQLA
+1244 TTAEQYRDLVEQQLA

-1266 LAAVLLSMS
+1266 LAAVLLGMS
-1275 GTFKEVADVLQREM
+1275 GTFKEVSDVWQRELE
-1289 DGLVGSVTGFFS
+1289 GLSGSVTSFFGS
-1301 GLKDAI
+1301 LKDAI

-1380 ALARMEAYRDDPAS
+1380 ALARMEAYRDDPTS

-1446 QLNALQPALAAYND
+1446 QLNALQPALAEYND
-1460 QLAALQAEYDAAK
+1460 QLAALQAEYDTAK

-1482 LGDAESALRD
+1482 LGDAESALRA
-1492 AQQAEVQAK
+1492 AQQVEVQAK
-1501 ADYAAEMAKWID
+1501 ADYAAEMAKWIE
-1513 EAGASVGKLSDLRG
+1513 EAGASVSKLSDLRG

-1541 AMLASAGNIRV
+1541 AMLASAGNIRA

-1648 ALGLLDDID
+1648 ALGLLDAID
-1657 AKLEALSGVATAG
+1657 EKLSALSGVATAG

-1683 STLDG
+1683 NTLDG

-1745 NSSAASEA
+1745 GNSDAV
-1753 MVRELRELRQENR
+1753 VRELRELREENR
-1766 ALQEAMVRQQADM
+1766 AQASAIVRLQQELNRQV
-1779 TRLLMRWETQGMP
+1779 MRWDTQGMP
-1792 EERVV
+1792 REREEV

>member
-1 MSDKQDVTISISADA
+1 MSKDDVVIGITADA
-16 SGVEAGVAKTKK
+16 SGLEVGVRK
-28 SLKTL
+28 SKRSLADL
-33 GGAANEMAGQME
+33 G
-45 TGGKRAAAG
+45 K
-54 IESIGTSSTKTARE
+54 
-68 IERATKTSARELQ
+68 SAREASQTIGTVGDGGEKSAKKIERDTRSMQQSLQ
-81 RQIAELKA
+81 RYIATLKA
-89 GGKATREYAE
+89 GSKESRVYWEQ
-99 AMARLRGADLT
+99 MADFKGVDKNA
-110 TLRPLLDQLDE
+110 LRPLLNQLDE
-121 LKRKQQGAAGAVT
+121 LKRKQQEAAGA
-134 DFVSSLGGMKQA
+134 SGSLVASLKGLHA
-146 LAAVGAASVT
+146 AAAVAVSGFAVQGLISVTKELYNASAAADRLRIGLDFASSRGSVNEIAYLRDVTHRLGLEFYSTAQAYQQFQAASR
-156 AKFVQ
+156 
-161 VADAVV
+161 
-167 TLNNQLKL
+167 
-175 ATGSTQAAASAYTA
+175 GTA
-189 LFDIAQRSRVGFV
+189 LEGDK
-202 ELGETYASIARA
+202 ARA
-214 AAPLGVSQERLLK
+214 VF
-227 VTESIGNAMTI
+227 ES
-238 SGGSAQGLQAALVQ
+238 V
-252 LGQGLSSGVL
+252 
-262 RGEELNSVMEQA
+262 
-274 PRLAKALADGLGV
+274 
-287 TTGQLRAMGA
+287 
-297 EGEITAEKVIKALE
+297 
-311 SQSAVLKGEVA
+311 
-322 GSALTVGQAF
+322 
-332 TQLGNSTTYAIGE
+332 
-345 LDKTIGVS
+345 
-353 SAVAGAIS
+353 
-361 SIASSLDGLGRV
+361 
-373 VADNEVAIKATL
+373 
-385 GFAGAV
+385 
-391 VGAKAA
+391 AKAA
-397 AAAIG
+397 AVMGLSADNTSGVLLALQQMISKGNVQAEELRGQLGERLPGAFQIAAKSM
-402 GVTAALTA
+402 GVTTAELGKMLENGQVLADDFLPKFAAELERSLGDAPEKAANRLDASVNRAISAWTRFKENVGDSGVSQFWAGQMDILSDGLANFNQRIEA
-410 ARVATVGFTAALA
+410 ARAAGDGFGGQML
-423 ANPIGAA
+423 
-430 LVTVTALGTAAY
+430 
-442 SAAAAMRDTESGVD
+442 SAAAAALEFVNP
-456 GVGAAARAAAKEIET
+456 I
-471 LQNAAIKAG
+471 NAVSYSALEAG
-480 SELAKAEA
+480 SKLKEAEKRLQELKDA
-488 NLADLERRGAK
+488 GAK
-499 GSSNLMLRESYNH
+499 TSSNLMLRESYAH
-512 AQRLVDKLKEA
+512 AERLVNKLREA
-523 KAAQDALL
+523 KAVQDALA
-531 GVAQAA
+531 GIN
-537 RVEGDPYNDGTQYEE
+537 P
-552 WRRSVED
+552 
-559 RANAQ
+559 ANAAQ
-564 QKLNEINDRALGINK
+564 PLRDLESGNTRGNRDGYYRELSASQNFLAQRNDGINK
-579 AFLEELSAYHEGL
+579 QFIADLNGLAKAYADGALSAAEYAKAVTEANQKRHES
-592 RTGVLDLDAYTKKI
+592 T
-606 VDLDARRHASS
+606 

-679 ADGKNKATAGQIARA
+679 ADSKNKATAGQIAYAR
-694 KAQLAE
+694 AQLEEA
-700 VEANEAWLKNTS
+700 EANELWLKNQS
-712 DVEKALADMQK
+712 DVAKALEDMQK
-723 AREQSLRSVQESVK
+723 AREQSLRSVQESVRQM
-737 KLVEEAEATAY
+737 VEEAEATAY

-760 ERLALARAEDA
+760 ERLALARAENA
-771 YQQAVVRGES
+771 YQQAVERGES
-781 QQTLEALEK
+781 QQMLDCLRREIEARK
-790 ELQARKKIVELTAQK
+790 ELVAATAQK
-805 SAKEANDKAQEQL
+805 AAREANKKAAEQAA
-818 KRDWERTAQTIGDT
+818 KDWERVSQTIGDT

-859 VVQTMVGGIMRPGA
+859 VVQTVVGGVMGVGAAGA
-873 SGAAAASGGMMS
+873 SGVGTGVLDRLA
-885 GIINSGGGFTNW
+885 NSGGSLTNW
-897 GLWGDKASGALGNA
+897 TNLGGNVGN
-911 SDYLWKQGYDGLSD
+911 WLSD
-925 AAQGLGQTIKSVDTF
+925 AGFNAINNGWTGVGESLHNLGQTIQGVDSW
-940 LKDIPGMKGGIGS
+940 LKEIPGFNGGIGS
-953 ALGYGQALYSLTQG
+953 ALGYASALYSLSKG
-967 QYGSAVGTAIGTAI
+967 NYGSAAGAAIGTYI
-981 APGIGTMVGSVLG
+981 LPGIGTMIGSTLG
-994 GLLDGVFG
+994 GLVDGLFG
-1002 GGARGANHSGGAYS
+1002 GGRGANHSGGAYS

-1051 VTTTVDAFDYLK
+1051 VTTTVGVFDYLK
-1063 KFNESYKGV
+1063 KYNDAYKGV
-1072 DVAAGFAVNPRYG
+1072 DVAAGFAVNPRYS

-1099 TGQLLSN
+1099 TGKLLSN
-1106 YVQRDGG
+1106 YVRRDGG

-1134 GQFKKSDITGW
+1134 KQFKAGDLTGW

-1173 AAFADFAKTI
+1173 AAFAGFAKTI
-1183 DGMQDLSGAVQTV
+1183 DGMSGLSGAVQTV

-1210 VATYYQN
+1210 VATYYQA

-1231 MAEALKAYGVELP
+1231 LAEALKEYGVELP
-1244 TTAEQYRKLVERQLA
+1244 TTAEQYRDLVEQQLA

-1266 LAAVLLSMS
+1266 LAAVLLGMS
-1275 GTFKEVADVLQREM
+1275 GTFKEVSDAWQRELE
-1289 DGLVGSVTGFFS
+1289 GLSGSVTSFFGS
-1301 GLKDAI
+1301 LKDAI

-1422 RSYSYSTRVKWMNYW
+1422 RSRSHRTRVKWMNYW

-1482 LGDAESALRD
+1482 LGDAESALRA

-1501 ADYAAEMAKWID
+1501 ADYAAEMAKWIE
-1513 EAGASVGKLSDLRG
+1513 EAGASVSKLSDLRG
-1527 EVMSFYEA
+1527 DVMSFYEA

-1541 AMLASAGNIRV
+1541 AMLASAGNIRA
-1552 VVDGVRLNQLSA
+1552 VVDAVRLNQLSA

-1598 GNLGA
+1598 GNLGV

-1608 RSESVTSTDWRVQTA
+1608 RSESLTSTDWRVQTA

>member
-1 MSDKQDVTISISADA
+1 MSKDDVVIGITADA
-16 SGVEAGVAKTKK
+16 SGLEVGVRK
-28 SLKTL
+28 SKRSLADL
-33 GGAANEMAGQME
+33 G
-45 TGGKRAAAG
+45 K
-54 IESIGTSSTKTARE
+54 
-68 IERATKTSARELQ
+68 SAREASQTIGTVGDGGEKSAKKIERDTRSMQQSLQ
-81 RQIAELKA
+81 RYIATLKA
-89 GGKATREYAE
+89 GSKESRVYWEQ
-99 AMARLRGADLT
+99 MADFKGVDKNA
-110 TLRPLLDQLDE
+110 LRPLLNQLDE
-121 LKRKQQGAAGAVT
+121 LKRKQQEAAGA
-134 DFVSSLGGMKQA
+134 SGSLVASLKGLHA
-146 LAAVGAASVT
+146 AAAVAVSGFAVQGLISVTKELYNASAAADRLRIGLDFASSRGSVNEIAYLRDVTHRLGLEFYSTAQAYQQFQAASR
-156 AKFVQ
+156 
-161 VADAVV
+161 
-167 TLNNQLKL
+167 
-175 ATGSTQAAASAYTA
+175 GTA
-189 LFDIAQRSRVGFV
+189 LEGDK
-202 ELGETYASIARA
+202 ARA
-214 AAPLGVSQERLLK
+214 VF
-227 VTESIGNAMTI
+227 ES
-238 SGGSAQGLQAALVQ
+238 V
-252 LGQGLSSGVL
+252 
-262 RGEELNSVMEQA
+262 
-274 PRLAKALADGLGV
+274 
-287 TTGQLRAMGA
+287 
-297 EGEITAEKVIKALE
+297 
-311 SQSAVLKGEVA
+311 
-322 GSALTVGQAF
+322 
-332 TQLGNSTTYAIGE
+332 
-345 LDKTIGVS
+345 
-353 SAVAGAIS
+353 
-361 SIASSLDGLGRV
+361 
-373 VADNEVAIKATL
+373 
-385 GFAGAV
+385 
-391 VGAKAA
+391 AKAA
-397 AAAIG
+397 AVMGLSADNTSGVLLALQQMISKGNVQAEELRGQLGERLPGAFQIAAKSM
-402 GVTAALTA
+402 GVTTAELGKMLENGQVLADDFLPKFAAELERSLGDAPEKAANRLDASVNRAISAWTRFKENVGDSGVSQFWAGQMDILSDGLANFNQRIEA
-410 ARVATVGFTAALA
+410 ARAAGDGFGGQML
-423 ANPIGAA
+423 
-430 LVTVTALGTAAY
+430 
-442 SAAAAMRDTESGVD
+442 SAAAAALEFVNP
-456 GVGAAARAAAKEIET
+456 I
-471 LQNAAIKAG
+471 NAVSYSALEAG
-480 SELAKAEA
+480 SKLKEAEKRLQELKDA
-488 NLADLERRGAK
+488 GAK
-499 GSSNLMLRESYNH
+499 TSSNLMLRESYAH
-512 AQRLVDKLKEA
+512 AERLVNKLREA
-523 KAAQDALL
+523 KAVQDALA
-531 GVAQAA
+531 GIN
-537 RVEGDPYNDGTQYEE
+537 P
-552 WRRSVED
+552 
-559 RANAQ
+559 ANAAQ
-564 QKLNEINDRALGINK
+564 PLRDLESGNTRGNRDGYYRELSASQNFLAQRNDGINK
-579 AFLEELSAYHEGL
+579 QFIADLNGLAKAYADGALSAAEYAKAVTEANQKRHES
-592 RTGVLDLDAYTKKI
+592 T
-606 VDLDARRHASS
+606 

-679 ADGKNKATAGQIARA
+679 ADSKNKATAGQIAYART
-694 KAQLAE
+694 QLEEA
-700 VEANEAWLKNTS
+700 EANELWLKNQS
-712 DVEKALADMQK
+712 DVAKALEDMQK
-723 AREQSLRSVQESVK
+723 AREQSLRSVQESVRQM
-737 KLVEEAEATAY
+737 VEEAEATAY

-760 ERLALARAEDA
+760 ERLALARAENA
-771 YQQAVVRGES
+771 YQQAVERGES
-781 QQTLEALEK
+781 QQMLDCLRREIEARK
-790 ELQARKKIVELTAQK
+790 ELVAATAQK
-805 SAKEANDKAQEQL
+805 AAREANKKAAEQAA
-818 KRDWERTAQTIGDT
+818 KDWERVSQTIGDT

-859 VVQTMVGGIMRPGA
+859 VVQTVVGGVMGVGAAGA
-873 SGAAAASGGMMS
+873 SGVGTGVLDRLA
-885 GIINSGGGFTNW
+885 NSGGSLTNW
-897 GLWGDKASGALGNA
+897 TNLGGNVGN
-911 SDYLWKQGYDGLSD
+911 WLSD
-925 AAQGLGQTIKSVDTF
+925 AGFNAINNGWTGVGESLHNLGQTIQGVDSW
-940 LKDIPGMKGGIGS
+940 LKEIPGFNGGIGS
-953 ALGYGQALYSLTQG
+953 ALGYASALYSLSKG
-967 QYGSAVGTAIGTAI
+967 NYGSAAGAAIGTYI
-981 APGIGTMVGSVLG
+981 LPGIGTMIGSTLG
-994 GLLDGVFG
+994 GLVDGLFG
-1002 GGARGANHSGGAYS
+1002 GGRGANHSGGAYS

-1051 VTTTVDAFDYLK
+1051 VTTTVGVFDYLK
-1063 KFNESYKGV
+1063 KYNDAYKGV
-1072 DVAAGFAVNPRYG
+1072 DVAAGFAVNPRYS

-1099 TGQLLSN
+1099 TGKLLSN
-1106 YVQRDGG
+1106 YVRRDGG

-1134 GQFKKSDITGW
+1134 KQFKAGDLTGW

-1173 AAFADFAKTI
+1173 AAFADFAKTV
-1183 DGMQDLSGAVQTV
+1183 DGMQELSGAVQTV

-1210 VATYYQN
+1210 VATYYQA

-1231 MAEALKAYGVELP
+1231 LAEALKEYGVELP
-1244 TTAEQYRKLVERQLA
+1244 TTAEQYRDLVEQQLA

-1266 LAAVLLSMS
+1266 LAAVLLGMS
-1275 GTFKEVADVLQREM
+1275 GTFKEVSDAWQRELE
-1289 DGLVGSVTGFFS
+1289 GLSGSVTSFFGS
-1301 GLKDAI
+1301 LKDAI

-1422 RSYSYSTRVKWMNYW
+1422 RSRSHRTRVKWMNYW

-1482 LGDAESALRD
+1482 LGDAESALRA

-1501 ADYAAEMAKWID
+1501 ADYAAEMAKWIE
-1513 EAGASVGKLSDLRG
+1513 EAGASVSKLSDLRG
-1527 EVMSFYEA
+1527 DVMSFYEA

-1541 AMLASAGNIRV
+1541 AMLASAGNIRA
-1552 VVDGVRLNQLSA
+1552 VVDAVRLNQLSA

-1598 GNLGA
+1598 GNLGV

-1608 RSESVTSTDWRVQTA
+1608 RSESLTSTDWRVQTA

>member
-33 GGAANEMAGQME
+33 GGSANEMAGQME
-45 TGGKRAAAG
+45 AGGKRAAAG
-54 IESIGTSSTKTARE
+54 IESIGTSSAKTARE

-430 LVTVTALGTAAY
+430 LVAVTALGAAAY
-442 SAAAAMRDTESGVD
+442 SASTAMRDAEGSVK
-456 GVGAAARAAAKEIET
+456 GVGSAADAAAKEMT
-471 LQNAAIKAG
+471 RLQDAAAAAG
-480 SELAKAEA
+480 DKLAEA
-488 NLADLERRGAK
+488 EKRLADLERKGAK
-499 GSSNLMLRESYNH
+499 GSANLMLREAH
-512 AQRLVDKLKEA
+512 ADAQRLVDKLKEA
-523 KAAQDALL
+523 KRERDSLLRLSVGYANSLRDREAENTRGNRTNYLNGLFDSQQFLAQRNDAITKQFI
-531 GVAQAA
+531 A
-537 RVEGDPYNDGTQYEE
+537 D
-552 WRRSVED
+552 
-559 RANAQ
+559 
-564 QKLNEINDRALGINK
+564 I
-579 AFLEELSAYHEGL
+579 EGL
-592 RTGVLDLDAYTKKI
+592 AKAYANGALSVADYTKAVTEVNKK
-606 VDLDARRHASS
+606 RHEST

-859 VVQTMVGGIMRPGA
+859 VVQTVVGGVMGVGAAGA
-873 SGAAAASGGMMS
+873 SGVAAGGAG
-885 GIINSGGGFTNW
+885 GIANLVQQAYSAFTSPMFTNFGM
-897 GLWGDKASGALGNA
+897 GLAGNIQQLGGTLFGKGFEALGTSVTNFGNTVA
-911 SDYLWKQGYDGLSD
+911 QFSD
-925 AAQGLGQTIKSVDTF
+925 AINMAGNIF
-940 LKDIPGMKGGIGS
+940 
-953 ALGYGQALYSLTQG
+953 GYGSALYSLSKG
-967 QYGSAVGTAIGTAI
+967 NYGSAIGTA
-981 APGIGTMVGSVLG
+981 AGTFLGGPIGAVLGSTLG
-994 GLLDGVFG
+994 GLLDGLFG
-1002 GGARGANHSGGAYS
+1002 GGRGANHSGGAYS
-1016 TKGGNAAYQLGLGGD
+1016 TKDGNAAYQLGLGGD

-1051 VTTTVDAFDYLK
+1051 VTTTVGAFDYLK
-1063 KFNESYKGV
+1063 KYSSTYKGV

-1106 YVQRDGG
+1106 YVRRDGG

-1134 GQFKKSDITGW
+1134 EQFKKSDITGW

-1173 AAFADFAKTI
+1173 AAFADFAKTV

-1217 FYSEQERAAKTAGQ
+1217 FYSEQERAAKTSGQ
-1231 MAEALKAYGVELP
+1231 LAEALKEYGVELP
-1244 TTAEQYRKLVERQLA
+1244 TTAEQYRDLVEQQLA

-1266 LAAVLLSMS
+1266 LAAVLLGMS
-1275 GTFKEVADVLQREM
+1275 GTFKEVSDVWQRELE
-1289 DGLVGSVTGFFS
+1289 GLSGSVTSFFGS
-1301 GLKDAI
+1301 LKDAI

-1394 AAAQAKA
+1394 AAVQAKA

-1501 ADYAAEMAKWID
+1501 ADYAAEMAKWIE

-1541 AMLASAGNIRV
+1541 AMLASAGNIRA
-1552 VVDGVRLNQLSA
+1552 VVDAVRLNQLSA

-1575 AMDYSMALATTGT
+1575 AIDYSMALATTGT

-1683 STLDG
+1683 NTLDG

-1745 NSSAASEA
+1745 GNSDAV
-1753 MVRELRELRQENR
+1753 VRELRELREENR
-1766 ALQEAMVRQQADM
+1766 AQASAIVRLQQELNRQV
-1779 TRLLMRWETQGMP
+1779 MRWDTQGMP
-1792 EERVV
+1792 REREEV

>member
-1 MSDKQDVTISISADA
+1 MTNEVTSIGVGMDTDGVERGIKTLKVLAEQGPKVEKAMSGIEGAAKSTGRTLESLAKGAPDLKGVADGAQKAGSALGGMGQQAREAVTGTESLRRAMGQLSAEEQKYIKGLYDEARQLSMTRGEKAAYIAQSKGMSASAQEVARAIGNKVDALKQEQSALGMLRTGYGAAATAIQGFMALQVVSWSKQSASALYEASAAAERLKIGLDFA
-16 SGVEAGVAKTKK
+16 SARGSAQEIAYLRSTTHSLGLAFQSTAQSYMQFQAAAKGTTLEGEKARAVFESVAKASAVMGLSAEQNSGVLLALQQMVSKGTVQAEELRGQLGERLPGAFQIAARAMGVTTAELGKMLEQGQVVSEDFLPKFAKELEA
-28 SLKTL
+28 SL
-33 GGAANEMAGQME
+33 GGAAEKAADRLDAAANRFDNAWERLKQNVGDSGVSRMMADSLGSAAGSLDAISLAMESARLKGDGFWGQM
-45 TGGKRAAAG
+45 G
-54 IESIGTSSTKTARE
+54 
-68 IERATKTSARELQ
+68 
-81 RQIAELKA
+81 
-89 GGKATREYAE
+89 
-99 AMARLRGADLT
+99 
-110 TLRPLLDQLDE
+110 
-121 LKRKQQGAAGAVT
+121 
-134 DFVSSLGGMKQA
+134 
-146 LAAVGAASVT
+146 
-156 AKFVQ
+156 
-161 VADAVV
+161 
-167 TLNNQLKL
+167 
-175 ATGSTQAAASAYTA
+175 
-189 LFDIAQRSRVGFV
+189 
-202 ELGETYASIARA
+202 
-214 AAPLGVSQERLLK
+214 
-227 VTESIGNAMTI
+227 
-238 SGGSAQGLQAALVQ
+238 
-252 LGQGLSSGVL
+252 
-262 RGEELNSVMEQA
+262 
-274 PRLAKALADGLGV
+274 
-287 TTGQLRAMGA
+287 
-297 EGEITAEKVIKALE
+297 
-311 SQSAVLKGEVA
+311 
-322 GSALTVGQAF
+322 
-332 TQLGNSTTYAIGE
+332 
-345 LDKTIGVS
+345 
-353 SAVAGAIS
+353 
-361 SIASSLDGLGRV
+361 
-373 VADNEVAIKATL
+373 
-385 GFAGAV
+385 
-391 VGAKAA
+391 
-397 AAAIG
+397 AAIG
-402 GVTAALTA
+402 VMDDLASGSDRLTVNMYDNAKATAEAQKELD
-410 ARVATVGFTAALA
+410 RLQRLA
-423 ANPIGAA
+423 A
-430 LVTVTALGTAAY
+430 TQGT
-442 SAAAAMRDTESGVD
+442 SAWLL
-456 GVGAAARAAAKEIET
+456 KEIANVQRYIGQ
-471 LQNAAIKAG
+471 LQQA
-480 SELAKAEA
+480 
-488 NLADLERRGAK
+488 RR
-499 GSSNLMLRESYNH
+499 E
-512 AQRLVDKLKEA
+512 KE
-523 KAAQDALL
+523 ALL
-531 GVAQAA
+531 GGTIGASDPREKYSSPGADYANWLNQQEKA
-537 RVEGDPYNDGTQYEE
+537 RQGLLEISAKSNGVTKQFTGDLKAYEE
-552 WRRSVED
+552 
-559 RANAQ
+559 A
-564 QKLNEINDRALGINK
+564 
-579 AFLEELSAYHEGL
+579 L
-592 RTGVLDLDAYTKKI
+592 RTGVISTNDYVKAVTELNKK
-606 VDLDARRHASS
+606 RYEST

-624 KAAREAAKGLK
+624 KAAKDGAKGNK
-635 EGENSIKSFIKSLEA
+635 EGESAILSYIKSLEA
-650 KTAAQRLEIAQGE
+650 RTAAQRLEIAQGE

-670 LRIQLEALL
+670 ARIQLEALL
-679 ADGKNKATAGQIARA
+679 ADSKNKASKSQIAS
-694 KAQLAE
+694 AQASLAE
-700 VEANEAWLKNTS
+700 FEANEAWLKNAS
-712 DVEKALADMQK
+712 DFEKALADMQK

-760 ERLALARAEDA
+760 ERLALARAENA
-771 YQQAVVRGES
+771 YQQAVERGES

-805 SAKEANDKAQEQL
+805 SVKEANDKAQEQL

-844 AQYLKRLFATLVLQP
+844 ATYLKRLFATLVLQP
-859 VVQTMVGGIMRPGA
+859 VVQTVVGGVMGVGAAGA
-873 SGAAAASGGMMS
+873 SGVAAGGAGGIASLVQQAYSAFTSPM
-885 GIINSGGGFTNW
+885 FTNFGM
-897 GLWGDKASGALGNA
+897 GLAGNIQQLGGTLFGKGFETLGTSVTNFGNTVAQFSGAINMAGNIF
-911 SDYLWKQGYDGLSD
+911 G
-925 AAQGLGQTIKSVDTF
+925 
-940 LKDIPGMKGGIGS
+940 
-953 ALGYGQALYSLTQG
+953 
-967 QYGSAVGTAIGTAI
+967 YGSAIYSLSKGNYGSAIGTA
-981 APGIGTMVGSVLG
+981 AGTFLGGPIGAVLGSTLG
-994 GLLDGVFG
+994 GLLDGLFG
-1002 GGARGANHSGGAYS
+1002 GGRGANHSGGAYS
-1016 TKGGNAAYQLGLGGD
+1016 TKEGNAAYQLGLGGD

-1106 YVQRDGG
+1106 YVRRDGG

-1134 GQFKKSDITGW
+1134 EQFKKSDITGW
-1145 VKDELAVLDSAASLE
+1145 VQDELAVLDSAASLE

-1173 AAFADFAKTI
+1173 AAFADFAKTV

-1210 VATYYQN
+1210 VATYYQA

-1231 MAEALKAYGVELP
+1231 LAEVLKEYGVELP
-1244 TTAEQYRKLVERQLA
+1244 TTAEQYRDLVEQQLA

-1266 LAAVLLSMS
+1266 LAAVLLGMS
-1275 GTFKEVADVLQREM
+1275 GTFKEVSDVWQRELE
-1289 DGLVGSVTGFFS
+1289 GLSGSVTSFFGS
-1301 GLKDAI
+1301 LKDAI

-1330 EDLRA
+1330 EELRA

-1345 SLGGVDAAA
+1345 SLGGVDAAE

-1501 ADYAAEMAKWID
+1501 ADYAAEMAKWIE
-1513 EAGASVGKLSDLRG
+1513 EAGASVSKLSDLRG

-1541 AMLASAGNIRV
+1541 AMLASAGNIRA
-1552 VVDGVRLNQLSA
+1552 VVDAVRLNQLSA

-1683 STLDG
+1683 NTLDG

-1735 SQTAAMLGGG
+1735 SQTTAMLGGG

>member
-1 MSDKQDVTISISADA
+1 MDVTIGISADA
-16 SGVEAGVAKTKK
+16 SGVEAGVQRSKRSLADLGKSAKGV
-28 SLKTL
+28 SEGLSGMGD
-33 GGAANEMAGQME
+33 GGAA
-45 TGGKRAAAG
+45 AA
-54 IESIGTSSTKTARE
+54 KK
-68 IERATKTSARELQ
+68 IERDTRSMQNSIQ
-81 RQIAELKA
+81 RQIAVMQA
-89 GGKATREYAE
+89 GSKSNREYWESLASQ
-99 AMARLRGADLT
+99 RGINANALK
-110 TLRPLLDQLDE
+110 PYLDQLDQARQKAE
-121 LKRKQQGAAGAVT
+121 DA
-134 DFVSSLGGMKQA
+134 KQA
-146 LAAVGAASVT
+146 TIGFGDAMRVVQAAVAGGALLSVAS
-156 AKFVQ
+156 Q
-161 VADAVV
+161 YMQLADAA
-167 TLNNQLKL
+167 TNITSRLKL
-175 ATGSTQAAASAYTA
+175 VTNSTQELASAQTD
-189 LFDIAQRSRVGFV
+189 LFAIAQKARVSYTGLV
-202 ELGETYASIARA
+202 DTYAQMARSTKE
-214 AAPLGVSQERLLK
+214 LGVSQRDMLG
-227 VTESIGNAMTI
+227 VTETISKAVTI
-238 SGGSAQGLQAALVQ
+238 SGVSAASANAALVQ
-252 LGQGLSSGVL
+252 LSQGFASGVL
-262 RGEELNSVMEQA
+262 RGEELNSVMEQTPRLA
-274 PRLAKALADGLGV
+274 MAIANGMGVGIGKLRELGQAGELTAEKVVQALQNSAADVAREFDLMATTVEQATTKAANSLVRLIGVIDQATGASGAAAEGVSRFARGFDILADSIQGMAASNSLSDFFTSAFHSNENLNAELKLSEDQLGKLTSRLAKAPDNIYVRSQIADLQNYIAGLKEAQV
-287 TTGQLRAMGA
+287 RL
-297 EGEITAEKVIKALE
+297 
-311 SQSAVLKGEVA
+311 
-322 GSALTVGQAF
+322 
-332 TQLGNSTTYAIGE
+332 
-345 LDKTIGVS
+345 
-353 SAVAGAIS
+353 
-361 SIASSLDGLGRV
+361 
-373 VADNEVAIKATL
+373 
-385 GFAGAV
+385 
-391 VGAKAA
+391 
-397 AAAIG
+397 
-402 GVTAALTA
+402 AALTGNGVIAGGQDPRENYPSPGASYNSWLKQQDA
-410 ARVATVGFTAALA
+410 ARQGL
-423 ANPIGAA
+423 
-430 LVTVTALGTAAY
+430 L
-442 SAAAAMRDTESGVD
+442 
-456 GVGAAARAAAKEIET
+456 EI
-471 LQNAAIKAG
+471 
-480 SELAKAEA
+480 S
-488 NLADLERRGAK
+488 
-499 GSSNLMLRESYNH
+499 
-512 AQRLVDKLKEA
+512 
-523 KAAQDALL
+523 
-531 GVAQAA
+531 A
-537 RVEGDPYNDGTQYEE
+537 RVNGVTKQFSSDLKAYEE
-552 WRRSVED
+552 
-559 RANAQ
+559 A
-564 QKLNEINDRALGINK
+564 
-579 AFLEELSAYHEGL
+579 L
-592 RTGVLDLDAYTKKI
+592 RTGVITTQQYAASITELNQK
-606 VDLDARRHASS
+606 RHEST

-700 VEANEAWLKNTS
+700 AEANELWLKNQS
-712 DVEKALADMQK
+712 DVAKALEDMQK

-737 KLVEEAEATAY
+737 KLIEEAEATAY
-748 AEMHNISLAEAV
+748 AEAANISLAEAV

-781 QQTLEALEK
+781 QQTIEYLQREIEARK
-790 ELQARKKIVELTAQK
+790 ELVAATAQK
-805 SAKEANDKAQEQL
+805 AAREANKKAAEQAA
-818 KRDWERTAQTIGDT
+818 KDWEKVSQTIGDT

-859 VVQTMVGGIMRPGA
+859 VVQTVVGGVMGVGAAGA
-873 SGAAAASGGMMS
+873 SGVAAGGAGGIASLVQQAYSAFTSPM
-885 GIINSGGGFTNW
+885 FTNFGM
-897 GLWGDKASGALGNA
+897 GLAGNIQQLGGTLFGKGFEALGTSVTNFGNTVAQFSGAINMAGNIF
-911 SDYLWKQGYDGLSD
+911 G
-925 AAQGLGQTIKSVDTF
+925 
-940 LKDIPGMKGGIGS
+940 
-953 ALGYGQALYSLTQG
+953 
-967 QYGSAVGTAIGTAI
+967 YGSAIYSLSKGNYGSAIGTA
-981 APGIGTMVGSVLG
+981 AGTFLGGPIGAVLGSTLG
-994 GLLDGVFG
+994 GLVDGLFG
-1002 GGARGANHSGGAYS
+1002 GGRGANHSGGAYS
-1016 TKGGNAAYQLGLGGD
+1016 TKDGNAAYQLGLGGD

-1106 YVQRDGG
+1106 YVRRDGG

-1173 AAFADFAKTI
+1173 AAFADFAKTV

-1231 MAEALKAYGVELP
+1231 LAEVLKEYGVELP
-1244 TTAEQYRKLVERQLA
+1244 TTAEQYRDLVEQQLA

-1266 LAAVLLSMS
+1266 LAAVLLGMS
-1275 GTFKEVADVLQREM
+1275 GTFKEVSDVWQRELE
-1289 DGLVGSVTGFFS
+1289 GLSGSVTSFFGS
-1301 GLKDAI
+1301 LKDAI

-1330 EDLRA
+1330 EELRA

-1345 SLGGVDAAA
+1345 SLGGVDAAE

-1422 RSYSYSTRVKWMNYW
+1422 RSRSHSTRVRWMNYW

-1501 ADYAAEMAKWID
+1501 ADYAAEMAKWIE
-1513 EAGASVGKLSDLRG
+1513 EAGASVSKLSDLRG

-1541 AMLASAGNIRV
+1541 AMLASAGNIRA
-1552 VVDGVRLNQLSA
+1552 VVDAVRLNQLSA

-1683 STLDG
+1683 NTLDG

>member
-1 MSDKQDVTISISADA
+1 MSDKLDVTIGISADA
-16 SGVEAGVAKTKK
+16 SGVEAGVGKAKK
-28 SLKTL
+28 SIHSL
-33 GGAANEMAGQME
+33 GGAARDMAAKVGSS
-45 TGGKRAAAG
+45 GKAAG
-54 IESIGTSSTKTARE
+54 AGFEAMGVGSDKAAKAV
-68 IERATKTSARELQ
+68 ERATRSMQQQLQ
-81 RQIAELKA
+81 RQIAELQS
-89 GGKATREYAE
+89 GGKATREYTE
-99 AMARLRGADLT
+99 ALARMRGVDVNA
-110 TLRPLLDQLDE
+110 LRPLLDQLDQA
-121 LKRKQQGAAGAVT
+121 RKKTEDAKKGAEGFAGGLLSIKTAAAGLAV
-134 DFVSSLGGMKQA
+134 SLTVGAVFSRFIAESKAAEKEQA
-146 LAAVGAASVT
+146 QLAAVLRSTGEAAGWSQAQLNAMADAMSSKSTFSAGAINEAQTRLLSYTNIVGKEFPRAMQAVIDMSARMGMDVKSSAETIGRALDIPSEGLTALTRQGFRFTEDQKALVKALEETGRAGEAQAIILDALESSYGGAAEAARNTFGGALEAVQNTLGSLLTADGASMGALTNSVNDLNSLLQADST
-156 AKFVQ
+156 KQAFAFYIDLMISGASAAAKF
-161 VADAVV
+161 
-167 TLNNQLKL
+167 
-175 ATGSTQAAASAYTA
+175 
-189 LFDIAQRSRVGFV
+189 
-202 ELGETYASIARA
+202 
-214 AAPLGVSQERLLK
+214 
-227 VTESIGNAMTI
+227 
-238 SGGSAQGLQAALVQ
+238 
-252 LGQGLSSGVL
+252 
-262 RGEELNSVMEQA
+262 
-274 PRLAKALADGLGV
+274 AKALADLRDGGVGAFLGHAVSGNADSELVSIETKIAELTKTRDVLASSWWGRVFEADNIAIANKQLEMMEKQRKVLLDYVNQGVSGYDQMGDAAAELLAEQESLAKAPTFDGLVASALEATKSYKSKSEQMAEVREQGDKLRAALKKLEENEQGASKEA
-287 TTGQLRAMGA
+287 GQLR
-297 EGEITAEKVIKALE
+297 ER
-311 SQSAVLKGEVA
+311 LKGVDERLA
-322 GSALTVGQAF
+322 AMAKSGA
-332 TQLGNSTTYAIGE
+332 
-345 LDKTIGVS
+345 
-353 SAVAGAIS
+353 AGAT
-361 SIASSLDGLGRV
+361 G
-373 VADNEVAIKATL
+373 IKT
-385 GFAGAV
+385 
-391 VGAKAA
+391 
-397 AAAIG
+397 
-402 GVTAALTA
+402 
-410 ARVATVGFTAALA
+410 
-423 ANPIGAA
+423 
-430 LVTVTALGTAAY
+430 
-442 SAAAAMRDTESGVD
+442 TE
-456 GVGAAARAAAKEIET
+456 
-471 LQNAAIKAG
+471 NA
-480 SELAKAEA
+480 
-488 NLADLERRGAK
+488 
-499 GSSNLMLRESYNH
+499 
-512 AQRLVDKLKEA
+512 
-523 KAAQDALL
+523 
-531 GVAQAA
+531 
-537 RVEGDPYNDGTQYEE
+537 
-552 WRRSVED
+552 
-559 RANAQ
+559 
-564 QKLNEINDRALGINK
+564 
-579 AFLEELSAYHEGL
+579 
-592 RTGVLDLDAYTKKI
+592 
-606 VDLDARRHASS
+606 
-617 EAGKAEA
+617 
-624 KAAREAAKGLK
+624 
-635 EGENSIKSFIKSLEA
+635 IKSFIKSLEA
-650 KTAAQRLEIAQGE
+650 KTAAQRLEIAQGD

-679 ADGKNKATAGQIARA
+679 ADTKNKATAGQIAYA

-748 AEMHNISLAEAV
+748 AEMHNVSLAEAV
-760 ERLALARAEDA
+760 ERLALARAENV
-771 YQQAVVRGES
+771 YQQAVERGES
-781 QQTLEALEK
+781 QQMLDYLRREIEARK
-790 ELQARKKIVELTAQK
+790 ELVAATAQK
-805 SAKEANDKAQEQL
+805 AAREANKKAAEQAA
-818 KRDWERTAQTIGDT
+818 KDWERTAQTIGDT

-859 VVQTMVGGIMRPGA
+859 VVQTVVGGGMGVGAAGA
-873 SGAAAASGGMMS
+873 SGVAAGGAGGIASLVQQAYSAFTSPM
-885 GIINSGGGFTNW
+885 FTNFGM
-897 GLWGDKASGALGNA
+897 GLAGNIQQLGGTLFGKGFEALGTSVTNFGNTVA
-911 SDYLWKQGYDGLSD
+911 QFSD
-925 AAQGLGQTIKSVDTF
+925 AINMAGNIF
-940 LKDIPGMKGGIGS
+940 
-953 ALGYGQALYSLTQG
+953 GYGSALYSLSKG
-967 QYGSAVGTAIGTAI
+967 NYGSAIGTA
-981 APGIGTMVGSVLG
+981 AGTFLGGPIGAVLGSTLG
-994 GLLDGVFG
+994 GLLDGLFG
-1002 GGARGANHSGGAYS
+1002 GGRGANHSGGAYS

-1051 VTTTVDAFDYLK
+1051 VTTTVGAFDYLK
-1063 KFNESYKGV
+1063 KYSSTYKGV

-1106 YVQRDGG
+1106 YVRRDGG

-1173 AAFADFAKTI
+1173 AAFADFAKTV

-1210 VATYYQN
+1210 VATYYQA

-1231 MAEALKAYGVELP
+1231 LAEVLKEYGVELP
-1244 TTAEQYRKLVERQLA
+1244 TTAEQYRDLVEQQLA

-1266 LAAVLLSMS
+1266 LAAVLLGMS
-1275 GTFKEVADVLQREM
+1275 GTFKEVSDVWPRELE
-1289 DGLVGSVTGFFS
+1289 GLSGSVTSFFGS
-1301 GLKDAI
+1301 LKDAI

-1330 EDLRA
+1330 EELRA

-1380 ALARMEAYRDDPAS
+1380 ALARMEAYRDDPTS

-1446 QLNALQPALAAYND
+1446 QLNALQPALAEYND
-1460 QLAALQAEYDAAK
+1460 QLAALQAEYDTAK

-1482 LGDAESALRD
+1482 LGDAESALRA
-1492 AQQAEVQAK
+1492 AQQVEVQAK
-1501 ADYAAEMAKWID
+1501 ADYAAEMAKWIE
-1513 EAGASVGKLSDLRG
+1513 EAGASVSKLSDLRG

-1541 AMLASAGNIRV
+1541 AMLASAGNIRA

-1648 ALGLLDDID
+1648 ALGLLDAID
-1657 AKLEALSGVATAG
+1657 EKLSALSGVATAG

-1683 STLDG
+1683 NTLDG

-1745 NSSAASEA
+1745 GNSDAV
-1753 MVRELRELRQENR
+1753 VRELRELREENR
-1766 ALQEAMVRQQADM
+1766 AQASAIVRLQQELNRQV
-1779 TRLLMRWETQGMP
+1779 MRWDTQGMP
-1792 EERVV
+1792 REREEV

>member
-859 VVQTMVGGIMRPGA
+859 VVQTVVGGVMGVGAAGA
-873 SGAAAASGGMMS
+873 SGVAAGGAG
-885 GIINSGGGFTNW
+885 GIANLVQQAYSAFTSPMFTNFGM
-897 GLWGDKASGALGNA
+897 GLAGNIQQLGGTLFGKGFEALGTSVTNFGNTVA
-911 SDYLWKQGYDGLSD
+911 QFSD
-925 AAQGLGQTIKSVDTF
+925 AINMAGNIF
-940 LKDIPGMKGGIGS
+940 
-953 ALGYGQALYSLTQG
+953 GYGSALYSLSKG
-967 QYGSAVGTAIGTAI
+967 NYGSAIGTA
-981 APGIGTMVGSVLG
+981 AGTFLGGPIGAVLGSTLG
-994 GLLDGVFG
+994 GLLDGLFG
-1002 GGARGANHSGGAYS
+1002 GGRGANHSGGAYS

-1031 ALRDFTSRGNA
+1031 ALRDFTSRGNS
-1042 SIANSVKGL
+1042 SIAQSLEGL
-1051 VTTTVDAFDYLK
+1051 VTATVGVFDYLK
-1063 KFNESYKGV
+1063 KYNDAYKGV

-1106 YVQRDGG
+1106 YVRRDGG

-1173 AAFADFAKTI
+1173 AAFADFAKTVE
-1183 DGMQDLSGAVQTV
+1183 GMQDLSGAVQTV

-1210 VATYYQN
+1210 VATYYQA

-1231 MAEALKAYGVELP
+1231 LAEVLKEYGVELP
-1244 TTAEQYRKLVERQLA
+1244 TTAEQYRDLVEQQLA

-1266 LAAVLLSMS
+1266 LAAVLLGMS
-1275 GTFKEVADVLQREM
+1275 GTFKEVSDAWQRELE
-1289 DGLVGSVTGFFS
+1289 GLSGSVTSFFGS
-1301 GLKDAI
+1301 LKDAI

-1422 RSYSYSTRVKWMNYW
+1422 RSRSHRTRVKWMNYW

-1501 ADYAAEMAKWID
+1501 ADYAAEMAKWIE
-1513 EAGASVGKLSDLRG
+1513 EAGASVSKLSDLRG

-1541 AMLASAGNIRV
+1541 AMLASAGNIRA
-1552 VVDGVRLNQLSA
+1552 VVDAVRLNQLSA

-1608 RSESVTSTDWRVQTA
+1608 RSESLTSTDWRVQTA

-1670 ENLIVQAIKEGTV
+1670 ESLIVQAIKEGTV
-1683 STLDG
+1683 NTLDG

>member
-737 KLVEEAEATAY
+737 KLLEEAEATAY
-748 AEMHNISLAEAV
+748 AEMHNVSLAEAV

-781 QQTLEALEK
+781 QQTLDYLRREIEARK
-790 ELQARKKIVELTAQK
+790 ELVAATAQK
-805 SAKEANDKAQEQL
+805 AAREANNKAAEQAA
-818 KRDWERTAQTIGDT
+818 KDWERVSQTIGDT

-859 VVQTMVGGIMRPGA
+859 VVQTVVGGVMGVGAAGA
-873 SGAAAASGGMMS
+873 SGVAAGGAG
-885 GIINSGGGFTNW
+885 GIANLVQQAYSAFTSPMFTNFGM
-897 GLWGDKASGALGNA
+897 GLAGNIQQLGGTLFGKGFEALGTSVTNFGNTVA
-911 SDYLWKQGYDGLSD
+911 QFSD
-925 AAQGLGQTIKSVDTF
+925 AINMAGNIF
-940 LKDIPGMKGGIGS
+940 
-953 ALGYGQALYSLTQG
+953 GYGSALYSLSKG
-967 QYGSAVGTAIGTAI
+967 NYGSAIGTA
-981 APGIGTMVGSVLG
+981 AGTFLGGPIGAVLGSTLG
-994 GLLDGVFG
+994 GLLDGLFG
-1002 GGARGANHSGGAYS
+1002 GGRGANHSGGAYS

-1051 VTTTVDAFDYLK
+1051 VTTTVGAFDYLK
-1063 KFNESYKGV
+1063 KYSSTYKGV

-1106 YVQRDGG
+1106 YVRRDGG

-1145 VKDELAVLDSAASLE
+1145 VQDELAVLDSAASLE

-1173 AAFADFAKTI
+1173 AAFADFAKTV

-1210 VATYYQN
+1210 VATYYQA

-1231 MAEALKAYGVELP
+1231 LAEVLKEYGVELP
-1244 TTAEQYRKLVERQLA
+1244 TTAEQYRDLVEQQLA

-1266 LAAVLLSMS
+1266 LAAVLLGMS
-1275 GTFKEVADVLQREM
+1275 GTFKEVSDVWQRELE
-1289 DGLVGSVTGFFS
+1289 GLSGSVTSFFGS
-1301 GLKDAI
+1301 LKDAI

-1394 AAAQAKA
+1394 AAVQAKA

-1501 ADYAAEMAKWID
+1501 ADYAAEMAKWIE

-1541 AMLASAGNIRV
+1541 AMLASAGNIRA
-1552 VVDGVRLNQLSA
+1552 VVDAVRLNQLSA

-1638 DAQGDNYQDV
+1638 DAQGDNYQEV

-1683 STLDG
+1683 NTLDG

>member
-1 MSDKQDVTISISADA
+1 MGVDMSKDDVVIGITADA
-16 SGVEAGVAKTKK
+16 SGLEVGVRK
-28 SLKTL
+28 SKRSLADL
-33 GGAANEMAGQME
+33 G
-45 TGGKRAAAG
+45 K
-54 IESIGTSSTKTARE
+54 
-68 IERATKTSARELQ
+68 SAREASQTIGTVGDGGEKSAKKIERDTRSMQQSLQ
-81 RQIAELKA
+81 RYIATLKA
-89 GGKATREYAE
+89 GSKESRIYWEQ
-99 AMARLRGADLT
+99 MADFKGVDKNA
-110 TLRPLLDQLDE
+110 LRPLLNQLDE
-121 LKRKQQGAAGAVT
+121 LKRKQQEAAGA
-134 DFVSSLGGMKQA
+134 SGSLVASLKGLHA
-146 LAAVGAASVT
+146 AAAVAVSGFAVQGLISVTKELYNASAAAERLRIGLDFASSRGSVNEIAYLRDVTHRLGLEFYSTAQAYQQFQAASR
-156 AKFVQ
+156 
-161 VADAVV
+161 
-167 TLNNQLKL
+167 
-175 ATGSTQAAASAYTA
+175 GTA
-189 LFDIAQRSRVGFV
+189 LEGDK
-202 ELGETYASIARA
+202 ARA
-214 AAPLGVSQERLLK
+214 VF
-227 VTESIGNAMTI
+227 ES
-238 SGGSAQGLQAALVQ
+238 V
-252 LGQGLSSGVL
+252 
-262 RGEELNSVMEQA
+262 
-274 PRLAKALADGLGV
+274 
-287 TTGQLRAMGA
+287 
-297 EGEITAEKVIKALE
+297 
-311 SQSAVLKGEVA
+311 
-322 GSALTVGQAF
+322 
-332 TQLGNSTTYAIGE
+332 
-345 LDKTIGVS
+345 
-353 SAVAGAIS
+353 
-361 SIASSLDGLGRV
+361 
-373 VADNEVAIKATL
+373 
-385 GFAGAV
+385 
-391 VGAKAA
+391 AKAA
-397 AAAIG
+397 AVMGLSADNTSGVLLALQQMISKGNVQAEELRGQLGERLPGAFQIAAKSM
-402 GVTAALTA
+402 GVTTAELGKMLENGQVLADDFLPKFAAELERSLGDAPEKAANRLDASVNRAISAWTRFKENVGDSGVSQFWAGQMDILSDGLANFNQRIEA
-410 ARVATVGFTAALA
+410 ARAAGDGFGGQML
-423 ANPIGAA
+423 
-430 LVTVTALGTAAY
+430 
-442 SAAAAMRDTESGVD
+442 SAAAAALEFVNP
-456 GVGAAARAAAKEIET
+456 I
-471 LQNAAIKAG
+471 NAVSYSALEAG
-480 SELAKAEA
+480 SKLKEAEKRLQELKDA
-488 NLADLERRGAK
+488 GAK
-499 GSSNLMLRESYNH
+499 TSSNLMLRESYAH
-512 AQRLVDKLKEA
+512 AERLVNKLREA
-523 KAAQDALL
+523 KAVQDALA
-531 GVAQAA
+531 GIN
-537 RVEGDPYNDGTQYEE
+537 P
-552 WRRSVED
+552 
-559 RANAQ
+559 ANAAQ
-564 QKLNEINDRALGINK
+564 PLRDLESGNTRGNRDGYYRELSASQNFLAQRNDGINK
-579 AFLEELSAYHEGL
+579 QFIADLNGLAKAYADGALSAAEYAKAVTEANQKRHES
-592 RTGVLDLDAYTKKI
+592 T
-606 VDLDARRHASS
+606 

-723 AREQSLRSVQESVK
+723 AREQSLRSVQESVRQM
-737 KLVEEAEATAY
+737 VEEAEAAAY
-748 AEMHNISLAEAV
+748 AEVHNVSLAEAV
-760 ERLALARAEDA
+760 ERLALARAENA
-771 YQQAVVRGES
+771 YQQAVERGES
-781 QQTLEALEK
+781 QQMLDYLHREIEARK
-790 ELQARKKIVELTAQK
+790 ELVAATAQK
-805 SAKEANDKAQEQL
+805 AAREANKKAAEQAA
-818 KRDWERTAQTIGDT
+818 KDWERVSQTIGDT

-859 VVQTMVGGIMRPGA
+859 VVNYGVQGAMGMLGMGPQAAGASSVGNALGTVNNLSSLYSAFSGGLVSSVGGAIGSLGA
-873 SGAAAASGGMMS
+873 TFGSSALTSFAA
-885 GIINSGGGFTNW
+885 
-897 GLWGDKASGALGNA
+897 
-911 SDYLWKQGYDGLSD
+911 
-925 AAQGLGQTIKSVDTF
+925 
-940 LKDIPGMKGGIGS
+940 GMKGSTLAAGLAGPTTAGAGGAMGLGAS
-953 ALGYGQALYSLTQG
+953 FGAALPWLAGGL
-967 QYGSAVGTAIGTAI
+967 AI
-981 APGIGTMVGSVLG
+981 ASL
-994 GLLDGVFG
+994 FG
-1002 GGARGANHSGGAYS
+1002 GSFGSRGANHSGGAYS

-1051 VTTTVDAFDYLK
+1051 VTTTVSAFDYLK
-1063 KFNESYKGV
+1063 KYSSTYKGV

-1099 TGQLLSN
+1099 TGKLLSN
-1106 YVQRDGG
+1106 YVRRDGG

-1173 AAFADFAKTI
+1173 AAFADFAKTV

-1231 MAEALKAYGVELP
+1231 LAEALKEYGVELP
-1244 TTAEQYRKLVERQLA
+1244 TTAEQYRDLVEQQLA

-1266 LAAVLLSMS
+1266 LAAVLLGMS
-1275 GTFKEVADVLQREM
+1275 GTFKEVSAVWQRELE
-1289 DGLVGSVTGFFS
+1289 GLSGSVTSFFGS
-1301 GLKDAI
+1301 LKDAI

-1330 EDLRA
+1330 EELRA
-1335 AIGAISVIGP
+1335 AIGAISTVGP
-1345 SLGGVDAAA
+1345 SLTMVSATQTAAIIAAQRVAAA
-1354 ADIAAKEALRQ
+1354 EQASKSKTQLVAPLSSAVDKTKQEIAALDKWFAGVQ
-1365 SAKSASETAAQAAAA
+1365 SSFDSFI
-1380 ALARMEAYRDDPAS
+1380 AYRNWAWSGAGKYSESMALVPENARRQAQYRADKAQYDTQM
-1394 AAAQAKA
+1394 AAAQARLAQEQAA
-1401 LEAQREHA
+1401 LNAATSQAAAYAQQLA
-1409 LSEARKF
+1409 
-1416 EDGGMY
+1416 
-1422 RSYSYSTRVKWMNYW
+1422 
-1437 YPEAQRAQQ
+1437 EAQRA
-1446 QLNALQPALAAYND
+1446 LAA
-1460 QLAALQAEYDAAK
+1460 
-1473 LSAEQYAER
+1473 
-1482 LGDAESALRD
+1482 
-1492 AQQAEVQAK
+1492 AQQAEQQARI
-1501 ADYAAEMAKWID
+1501 DYAAEMAKWVE
-1513 EAGASVGKLSDLRG
+1513 EAGVSVGKLSDLRG

-1541 AMLASAGNIRV
+1541 AMLASAGNIRA
-1552 VVDGVRLNQLSA
+1552 VVDAVRLNQLSA

-1598 GNLGA
+1598 GNLGV

-1745 NSSAASEA
+1745 GNSDAV
-1753 MVRELRELRQENR
+1753 VRELRELREENR

-1792 EERVV
+1792 EERMV